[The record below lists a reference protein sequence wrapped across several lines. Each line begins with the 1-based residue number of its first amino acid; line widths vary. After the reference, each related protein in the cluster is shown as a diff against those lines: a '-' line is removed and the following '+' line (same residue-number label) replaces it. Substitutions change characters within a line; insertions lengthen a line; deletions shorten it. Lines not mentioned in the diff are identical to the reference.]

1 MSTRYR
7 LITTLLLTALLAG
20 GNARA
25 VVVRGNVYGGGNLA
39 DVKGNTNV
47 NIGITYD
54 EGEGKYVP
62 VAQGQDTTTINGN
75 VFGGGKGL
83 ADNFTCDKAM
93 VGVNNEGEGNL
104 NPGATDK
111 GTRVTIGNGK
121 VLGNVY
127 GGGEIG
133 RVEWNTIVTIGL
145 GDGVASGT
153 PTSAPD
159 IKGSVFGAGKGLDTH
174 GYSALV
180 RGNCTV
186 TVQGNAKIGQNL
198 YGGGEIA
205 TAGRYWVKGI
215 PYNTLGEGE
224 SEPSY
229 PESLAAG
236 MPYIQRS
243 GGVCRVTVS
252 GHAVIG
258 PATAT
263 SSAGHVYGAGK
274 GVEPNFIQGTS
285 QRYVKDQGMQA
296 FADEVAYKEFLQTLA
311 LVTNTIVT
319 IENDAKVK
327 GSVYGGSENGFVQ
340 TNTSVTVQGNS
351 EIGKTN
357 SYGNLF
363 GGGKGITTFSEAGK
377 VIGNTTLIISNGT
390 LHGSVYGG
398 GELGDVRGTTSITMN
413 NGSVAKNVY
422 GGGKGLDDNF
432 TCDKAMVGVNN
443 EGEGDLN
450 PGATNKGTNVSIT
463 NGTVY
468 GNVYGGGEIGRVE
481 WNTIVT
487 IGTGAG
493 VDNGE
498 PTSAPDIKGSVFGA
512 GKGVETHGYS
522 ALVRGNCTVTVQGNA
537 KIGNNVYGGG
547 EIATVGRYW
556 VKGIPHNVL
565 GEGESVPSYPESLAT
580 GMPYIQRSGGVC
592 NVTVG
597 GHAIIGP
604 ATATNDA
611 GHVYG
616 AGKGVIPNYTQGTSQ
631 RYVKDQGMQAFASE
645 AAYEEFL
652 QTLALVTN
660 TTVTINSNA
669 QVIGSVYGGSENGF
683 VQTNTGVNIQ
693 GSCVIGSN
701 GTTFGNIYGG
711 GKGLATFDEAGRVN
725 GNATLAISGG
735 TVYGSVF
742 GGGQLGAN
750 KGSVTVNVSGGQV
763 IKDVYGG
770 GALANTNIDD
780 NTTTQVNLTGGTMR
794 DVYGG
799 GLGQVGN
806 DPIEAKVYGNVTV
819 ELNNGVA
826 NDAKGAVVNRIFGAN
841 NLNGS
846 PQKNITVNIYKT
858 QNANEQR
865 ITNPIVG
872 QGDPEPT
879 AKVIGRYD
887 VQAVY
892 GGGNLAPY
900 IPLDASTS
908 STATTTV
915 LIDGCDMI
923 SINQV
928 YGGGNAASVP
938 ASNVI
943 VRGTFEIN
951 EVFGGGNG
959 NDAYVLDGLHYNN
972 PGANVG
978 YYGYTH
984 WDNATGDE
992 QDPFNPIDNTSSD
1005 TDTRGDATTKEARIA
1020 NYRYGSGVARTEIYA
1035 GKINSVF
1042 GGSNQKGNIS
1052 TTAISI
1058 YDEMIDDCRV
1068 DVNETYGGG
1077 KNAPMDGV
1085 IQMNLACVENLPTV
1099 YGGAKNADVNSDIVL
1114 NITNGTYTKVFGG
1127 NNQGGAVWG
1136 SITVNIK
1143 EEGCKPIVIGEL
1155 YGGGDRAPYSI
1166 YGYKTVNGVLTPLE
1180 AGDNEALQTP
1190 YKDPRINVISASK
1203 IGTIYGGGYLAKV
1216 VGSPHI
1222 NVNME
1227 QGKVRNV
1234 ASDYASGQDYT
1245 VHEIETITN
1254 PLDENDKTYNAILE
1268 IGKIG
1273 TIFGGGNQ
1281 ADVIGDTY
1289 VEIGTGTWHNG
1300 ANGEL
1305 VAISP
1310 ARNAANITGDVFGGG
1325 NGLANDVTSAKV
1337 TGNTNIFFANG
1348 TIAQSVYGGGNLAQ
1362 VSGNT
1367 YVNISGGTI
1376 GTSGQG
1382 GAVYGNVY
1390 GGGKGQETA
1399 SGVPFG
1405 LIAGNSNVLVSG
1417 SAAILHNIY
1426 GGGSFGSVGT
1436 YTYDAS
1442 DNITGY
1448 TSGGTALV
1456 YITGT
1461 PTIGTTGQ
1469 NDGMVFGSSRG
1480 NVGAP
1485 GTIHDRLAWVYD
1497 SKVIIGDTI
1506 NSSNPAIKGSIYGGG
1521 ENGHNYHDAYVHIHA
1536 GAIGIHD
1543 GTPADATRGNVY
1555 GGGCGTD
1562 KYDSDANDVID
1573 SYNPKAGIVL
1583 NNAWVNVT
1591 GGTILRD
1598 IYGAGAMG
1606 SVGTITNTYRHD
1618 ATKTETYA
1626 GTSTTYDGAFY
1637 NFGLSWPVEL
1647 VYPSENSQTYT
1658 GKTKVTVTGG
1668 TIGYD
1673 GSDNGDIYGAARGEA
1688 GDRYAMA
1695 GLANVRE
1702 TQVIIGTLGQA
1713 GPEIKGSVFGG
1724 SANGHVYE
1732 DTEVQINSGTIDHS
1746 VYGGGNGDGTYKSV
1760 LWTPDDNDP
1769 DDISSHSETA
1779 QPQDINSFTAGKVYG
1794 NTRVEINGGT
1804 IKRNVYGGG
1813 NLGSVGKGNYSG
1825 GTDDYSTAGYGEL
1838 PALDNG
1844 NETAL
1849 WTNALF
1855 MGSGK
1860 ATVIVNA
1867 GTIGESGVSFDDL
1880 PTGNVFGSSRGK
1892 AALDLGQ
1899 RYPRYKFVPD
1909 FYLGYTNETSVTIGD
1924 NESNNLPT
1932 IYGSVYGGGQDGH
1945 VRRDAKVTINKG
1957 TIHHDVFGAGS
1968 GIGTYTDIYDN
1979 NVEKCN
1985 STSGS
1990 VTCATQVDVI
2000 GGTINGN
2007 VYGGGA
2013 LASVGAPWAEQGLPN
2028 DQYDEH
2034 KTATQATASYS
2045 YTQVNIKGGSIV
2057 GNVFGAS
2064 RGPSSGLPAKV
2075 TTFLNSNQY
2084 DATKFATVLWAD
2096 VNVTGAATIS
2106 GSVYGGGEK
2115 GIVKHATEV
2124 NIGTTGQ
2131 DGVEYTGT
2139 ISKDVYGGGKEAIVG
2154 GNVTVNINSGT
2165 ITNDVY
2171 GGGALAN
2178 TNTNTH
2184 ETQIVDGN
2192 TVNISGAYNT
2202 ADEVAGVTTT
2212 VNFNGGTVRNIYGG
2226 GLGDNTSNPNI
2237 EAMVHGAVTVTVD
2250 GGVAQSV
2257 FGANNLCGAPQGT
2270 VTVNINGTDAPQS
2283 PATYAIGNVYGGGNI
2298 AAYGGSPVVN
2308 MAGGYVNRIFGGGK
2322 LADVAG
2328 NVTVTVTGG
2337 HVIDDLY
2344 GGGEL
2349 AHTNTGN
2356 WDFTNGTWLADKI
2369 DQSGATTYKTTVN
2382 LNGGILGDAFGG
2394 ALGESNNPAYVY
2406 GDVTVTVNGAALPPV
2421 YTTETVEQVSYTTL
2435 TSGRVFGG
2443 NNIAG
2448 TPKGNVKV
2456 HVISTGNAFSISKT
2470 PRTFIERAQI
2480 YLPDADTKRYD
2491 VGAVFGGG
2499 NEADYE
2505 PTGNQAPIVIV
2516 EGCDETVVESVYG
2529 GGNAAAVPETNVT
2542 IESAYFLEYV
2552 FGGGCGSGPY
2562 NKGAN
2567 VGYKTFPSYPFN
2579 SDKTSYIYGSG
2590 NTNVEIKGG
2599 YIDNSFGA
2607 SDTRGEL
2614 HGKPN
2619 VVISGTNSNVC
2630 DLVIGSAYGGG
2641 RKTPLDHDVNFEV
2654 RCQPNEI
2661 KNIFGGSEE
2670 ANIDGNVTLTLMGGK
2685 YESVFGGNKNSGTIT
2700 GNITVNIQET
2710 DEGCAPIEIDNLYGG
2725 SFYAPYSGKITIN
2738 LISFTH
2744 IGTVYGG
2751 SFGASATVTGNAQIN
2766 INQIKGSWAGKT
2778 YGSRSIPDKIGEI
2791 GTVFGGGN
2799 LGKLIGNTEINI
2811 GTVQT
2816 VQLPKLEKDA
2826 YNEYHRVKDG
2836 QGNDVME
2843 DHTVLGA
2850 YITGNVYGGGNEADV
2865 TGNTI
2870 INISAKYDE
2879 QDTKYIPVAEGTSNV
2894 IIVGNVFGGGK
2905 GIADSFKCQ
2914 KAMVGIE
2921 DENDG
2926 INDGT
2931 GKGTKIYMGNGT
2943 VQGSVYG
2950 GGEVGRV
2957 EWNTEVT
2964 IGFEPAQGQVTSAP
2978 VIEGWLFG
2986 AGKGVNT
2993 HGYSALVRGNATVTV
3008 QGNAKVGHSI
3018 YGGGEIAS
3026 IGKYNV
3032 ADAAY
3037 HALHPEVQVGMPYSL
3052 ANNGSGYCTVIV
3064 RGNAEIG
3071 PDGMQMKNSGGP
3083 DDTGHVFGAGKGV
3096 LPYEGYSSS
3105 EDPWRMIPSNE
3116 KEYYGA
3122 GREDD
3127 YLQFVESLALATQ
3140 TEVTV
3145 GGNAFVKGSVYG
3157 GSENGHVQH
3166 DTHVT
3171 IQDNC
3176 QIGQGEGITQRYTD
3190 YYGANAWPTDA
3201 TEITTSYAECAHW
3214 DYDETSGASYDK
3226 YAIYLNPADNKY
3238 YYDEEFEHY
3247 ADGGSYIAKDGHT
3260 FYGNVF
3266 GGGSGLVPYAPG
3278 KWHYAAGSVGGNST
3292 VDITGG
3298 HILTSVYGGNELTNV
3313 GTYMLDSKNRP
3324 LIPVSGGK
3332 CTINMVGGT
3341 LGVPRTPADSKL
3353 HPVTCYLF
3361 GAGKGDQR
3369 TGFNTWTNVVSTEV
3383 NITGNARIYGST
3395 FGGGE
3400 DGHVI
3405 RDANTTIGGSVTIG
3419 GNTYTYSNVI
3429 VGTTGQSYVDGNLFG
3444 GGRGFNGETQTA
3456 GTVGGNVTV
3465 EIKDGTFLGSIYGG
3479 GRLAS
3484 VGTQFTSPDD
3494 PDYGNFEED
3503 ETGENARTYGHVTVN
3518 ISGGT
3523 IGNDA
3528 NDYKDDA
3535 VDTKH
3540 GGNVFGGSM
3549 GRLTLQDGIT
3559 LNPIWPKLAQVKS
3572 STVNIYG
3579 NAVIKR
3585 NVYGG
3590 GEFGTVRD
3598 KAYVTIGGKKNS
3610 DPDAN
3615 GQVTVTDLGSP
3626 TIHRDV
3632 YGGGYGSEDRR
3643 HTIFTVKEPKPDVQ
3657 NPSTAEDYVDHTYA
3671 FMPMQFAG
3679 CVGQGTYINIVGGYI
3694 RKSVYGGGELA
3705 SVGIVDCTVEEVTTK
3720 PGEDKVVVAYE
3731 NGKWTVYKNIIR
3743 HYDDTKSFTL
3753 SWPHEFT
3760 ILPLYPGNTYVN
3772 ITGGRIGDKETASS
3786 NTTAGKYNTDN
3797 GDVYGGGKGIAGDYQ
3812 DYVACANV
3820 GDAQVYIDFSG
3831 DNNKTLSP
3839 TGYTTSGDCISGAVY
3854 GGGENGHVMGDTKV
3868 KLVDGLIGHALYGG
3882 GSGKGKFSKK
3892 LLKIG
3897 ADPDSQDDKDY
3908 YTREIYSIT
3917 AGKVFGNT
3925 EVEMLGGYV
3934 VRNVFGG
3941 GTYGSVGKGNYA
3953 GGADDYSENGY
3964 GETTSGKL
3972 WESTTVGD
3980 DAWHFLNS
3988 GICTVKIYGG
3998 TVGYIA
4004 PSNPTITNGLPYG
4017 NVFGGCRGEAA
4028 PNIVESPR
4036 YLYCPEFYLGYV
4048 NETRVII
4055 GLPTADQGAN
4065 YVPPVINGSVYGGGQ
4080 DGHVR
4085 RDASVIINN
4094 GTIGRLYNGDG
4105 TDLDNPEWLYTGNV
4119 FGAGSG
4125 ITKYK
4130 YNFNYDDDFDDQVTY
4145 NGRATKEQDYSTSAG
4160 SVTRFTKVV
4169 INDGTIYRNVYGGGS
4184 LASVGAPNLGQGYD
4198 EYRKGDTETGHGV
4211 GKQSLNEIIINGG
4224 QIGGTHSYDQNDN
4237 HIYGGYVYGASRGQ
4251 EGLAANY
4258 ATSLWT
4264 SVTINGGNIKA
4275 DAFGG
4280 GEVGAVKC
4288 GVDINMLDGM
4298 VEHSIYGGGAL
4309 ANTNTSNWDN
4319 ANDDWKAGMITT
4331 SGKLTTKYNTRMN
4344 ILGGTIGGEAY
4355 GGALGRLANSSQ
4367 TAVAAMVY
4375 GDITLNLNGLEKAD
4389 YDINPTLFEGKLDK
4403 VDNNTYRVKDP
4414 FDEDV
4419 TLRGA
4424 TVHKIYGANNL
4435 NGTPK
4440 GHVKVHV
4447 FATQHKDE
4455 SRKNIA
4461 VKYPKH
4467 PVQND
4472 KQHIDETLGDY
4483 LGRLSA
4489 VYTNETAPAGLVTAI
4504 SAAISAN
4511 GTYSTTESEAD
4522 KTALDNAIAAMNTEL
4537 GKLYDMEAVYGGGNL
4552 AEYVWG
4558 NGATIDKDE
4567 TDLVDAA
4574 RTEVIIEG
4582 CDYTSIKQVYG
4593 GGNAASTSGTFVEV
4607 RSTYEI
4613 DEVFGGGNGADNYYL
4628 IEGDN
4633 TMWYENPGANV
4644 GYHNYTYVD
4653 LNSGEGS
4660 QANPYKSVD
4669 KDDAMSADMRK
4680 AKYAYGSGIATTEIR
4695 GGTAHNVY
4703 GGSNKK
4709 GNISTTALSVYEEAD
4724 DECPIEI
4731 NETYGGGKDAAMDGE
4746 IELSLDCVKD
4756 MDMIFGGAKNADVYN
4771 NVTLNITNGHYGK
4784 VFGGNNTGGALY
4796 GTITVNIEEKGCVP
4810 IIIDELYGGGY
4821 LAPYSKFGYE
4831 KDANGNYIYYQVDEE
4846 NRYKKD
4852 NNGNYIIG
4860 NIDNGKLVPLE
4871 AKSQESQYEHDPETS
4886 NDLRLN
4892 IISATRI
4899 GTVYGGGYKAKVVA
4913 DPYVNINMQNGKQ
4926 QIYEKVIGEET
4937 KYVDVD
4943 YKVNHK
4949 TDYVPDPELTETYDD
4964 EGETKYRYFIPL
4976 DEGNIGTVFG
4986 GGFLADVAGDT
4997 HIDIGTGTWVTGWN
5011 NDGTPV
5017 YSTYSE
5023 GVRNDAVITG
5033 DVYGGG
5039 DNADVTGNTDIRI
5052 ANGHI
5057 YFNVYGG
5064 GKMGSV
5070 GTIIN
5075 DTTLTRHTDVES
5087 EFALSWPYEF
5097 VYKPNTGNTNIV
5109 ITGGRLGFTGKDNF
5123 EMVDG
5128 HWSYL
5133 STPSTDNLPEGA
5145 KRLDNGDVFGGGKGQ
5160 VGDRYMEAHIANVNN
5175 TTILID
5181 YDATPDVDTI
5191 EYNAGGTNINV
5202 IAGSVYGGAE
5212 DGHVYGNTSLTI
5224 GDGIIG
5230 HSAYGGGKG
5239 KGTYQAT
5246 VLKWK
5251 GLSDDDRKA
5260 RYYNSET
5267 VGGQTVYTTMKNI
5280 DDIDDQYKETVD
5292 VYSLTAGKVYGNSSI
5307 TMNGGHI
5314 LRNIYGGG
5322 NLGSV
5327 GKGNYAGGTDDYTSY
5342 APNGG
5347 YGEKL
5352 NSAIWTPGNEFM
5364 TSGNVQI
5371 TITDGT
5377 IGTVNG
5383 FKDDLPTGN
5392 VFGGCRGIPVP
5403 NVPFDLLPRYV
5414 YCPEFYLGYVNEATV
5429 TIGTNGSNQGPRL
5442 FGSVYGGG
5450 QDGHVRRETNV
5461 TVYSGEIG
5469 NAYTTDNRKLVGT
5482 LAANA
5487 TDDQIADHSDISSKQ
5502 WQHRGNVLGAG
5513 SGIGQYD
5520 SDGDKV
5526 DDTYSTAAGSVTHN
5540 TTVNIYG
5547 GTIHHNVYGGGSLAS
5562 VGPPYMGHSLN
5573 GQRVDPTMGTEGA
5586 CNGESTLSIV
5596 NIMGKVGDETS
5607 YANGYGGDV
5616 FGASRGADSNEK
5628 LHLESNKNYATSFY
5642 DKVSIKDG
5650 ANVLGDVF
5658 GGGQAGL
5665 VMKDTYVYMADFDG
5679 AQVSSAKIGHDLFG
5693 GGDEADVNGN
5703 TYVTIGG
5710 GHIMHNVYGGGN
5722 MGSVG
5727 TIDETQT
5734 DVHDK
5739 DAASDG
5745 ALYEFALS
5753 WPVKLVYKSGT
5764 GDTHVTMTGGR
5775 IGTSGDDNG
5784 DIFGAGKGNLDI
5796 DWASKGIDIEADNLD
5811 KDAVIN
5817 ILNEYRYEEQR
5828 IANVNNAYVTINFN
5842 SSLEHA
5848 QAMTIWDSDDQK
5860 EKPKIIIDAT
5870 YYTPKKTVIENEVE
5884 KEVDDYE
5891 HGYFTSFG
5899 QTNVITGSVYG
5910 GAENGHVIGNTDLH
5924 MVDGLVGHTL
5934 YGGGKGKGT
5943 YRGRL
5948 LNLESPGNIKNY
5960 AEDLYSITSGK
5971 VYGNTN
5977 VLMENGYVVRN
5988 VFGGG
5993 NLGSVGK
6000 GNYAGGIDDYSLI
6013 GYGERG
6019 ENDASK
6025 LWESDTDGDMAY
6037 MFMNSGKTRVEIRNG
6052 QIGFIL
6058 SSGTTKDIEK
6068 LSRKDDLPTGNVFG
6082 ACRGQASP
6090 NGNISPR
6097 YLYIPDFF
6105 LGYVN
6110 ETEVII
6116 GNLAGG
6122 PTILGSVYGGGQ
6134 DGHVRRSTSVTINQ
6148 AEIGIPFVAADNGI
6162 DYQTRLGKT
6171 DMTDLQWSGR
6181 GNVFGA
6187 GSGIG
6192 SYDIKDPSTGNPTG
6206 DIDYNYSSGS
6216 VTCETYVEINE
6227 LAQGKT
6233 IIHQNIYGG
6242 GSLASIGPP
6251 NTGQGF
6257 AELNTTTENY
6267 PDIKVEGVSKRA
6279 YLTHKSTST
6288 THIVINGGTIGDKAS
6303 YAANYGGNVFGASR
6317 GNLEGETKLNLG
6329 ENASRYAST
6338 IWTNVEAKN
6347 GHIFG
6352 NIFGGG
6358 EAGAVTKDTKVV
6370 IGGASN
6376 GSPVQTRNVRPQATQ
6391 AQPQQTQP
6399 ANVQTPT
6406 RNAATEAPQNRSVT
6420 TRQAAAQ

>member
-1 MSTRYR
+1 MNSRNKLT
-7 LITTLLLTALLAG
+7 ITLLLAAVLAG
-20 GNARA
+20 GNATA
-25 VVVRGNVYGGGNLA
+25 TGVVVKGSVYGGGNQADVLTDATVNISSGQVDGDVFGGGKGQTTVVTGNVTVNIGVYDNVQNEYVGTGSVGNVYGGSALGAVNATKEENGDLSATGSKTTSVNVNKGTVRGSVFGGGLGQTTPSDIAAQSFGSATVTVGAANDAAAPIIKGSVYGGSNANGVLLSDANVNIIRGTIGEITENEGVSTLSGGNVHGGGFGQPTLVQGNVTVNIGSKENDVLSGYATILGDVYGGSAKGNVNAYIDTDDANALKHFSTSQTRVNLYGATEVHDIYGGGLGDNTQDNEIAANVYGPVTVTVEGGKADNVFGCNNLYGAPQNAVTVNVTGTSEPVSPATYSIANVYGGGNLA
-39 DVKGNTNV
+39 NNTVSPTVNV
-47 NIGITYD
+47 S
-54 EGEGKYVP
+54 GKSYV
-62 VAQGQDTTTINGN
+62 NK
-75 VFGGGKGL
+75 VFGGGKEACIQSSAVNIGTDGTNSFIDQVFGGGDR
-83 ADNFTCDKAM
+83 ADLS
-93 VGVNNEGEGNL
+93 GN
-104 NPGATDK
+104 AVVSMTA
-111 GTRVTIGNGK
+111 GK
-121 VLGNVY
+121 VLTAVY
-127 GGGEIG
+127 GGCNAQGTVTG
-133 RVEWNTIVTIGL
+133 NTSVTLTGGTIGT
-145 GDGVASGT
+145 DQA
-153 PTSAPD
+153 
-159 IKGSVFGAGKGLDTH
+159 
-174 GYSALV
+174 
-180 RGNCTV
+180 
-186 TVQGNAKIGQNL
+186 NANVH
-198 YGGGEIA
+198 GGGF
-205 TAGRYWVKGI
+205 
-215 PYNTLGEGE
+215 
-224 SEPSY
+224 
-229 PESLAAG
+229 
-236 MPYIQRS
+236 
-243 GGVCRVTVS
+243 
-252 GHAVIG
+252 G
-258 PATAT
+258 PAT
-263 SSAGHVYGAGK
+263 
-274 GVEPNFIQGTS
+274 
-285 QRYVKDQGMQA
+285 YVKGNVAVQVGTIDQDPA
-296 FADEVAYKEFLQTLA
+296 T
-311 LVTNTIVT
+311 TVT
-319 IENDAKVK
+319 IWGD
-327 GSVYGGSENGFVQ
+327 VYGGSAQ
-340 TNTSVTVQGNS
+340 
-351 EIGKTN
+351 
-357 SYGNLF
+357 
-363 GGGKGITTFSEAGK
+363 
-377 VIGNTTLIISNGT
+377 
-390 LHGSVYGG
+390 
-398 GELGDVRGTTSITMN
+398 
-413 NGSVAKNVY
+413 
-422 GGGKGLDDNF
+422 
-432 TCDKAMVGVNN
+432 
-443 EGEGDLN
+443 
-450 PGATNKGTNVSIT
+450 
-463 NGTVY
+463 
-468 GNVYGGGEIGRVE
+468 
-481 WNTIVT
+481 
-487 IGTGAG
+487 
-493 VDNGE
+493 
-498 PTSAPDIKGSVFGA
+498 
-512 GKGVETHGYS
+512 
-522 ALVRGNCTVTVQGNA
+522 
-537 KIGNNVYGGG
+537 
-547 EIATVGRYW
+547 
-556 VKGIPHNVL
+556 
-565 GEGESVPSYPESLAT
+565 
-580 GMPYIQRSGGVC
+580 
-592 NVTVG
+592 
-597 GHAIIGP
+597 
-604 ATATNDA
+604 
-611 GHVYG
+611 GHVNAYPVDADADEDNRKYSTDKTTKVSLY
-616 AGKGVIPNYTQGTSQ
+616 AG
-631 RYVKDQGMQAFASE
+631 
-645 AAYEEFL
+645 
-652 QTLALVTN
+652 
-660 TTVTINSNA
+660 TINGDA
-669 QVIGSVYGGSENGF
+669 
-683 VQTNTGVNIQ
+683 
-693 GSCVIGSN
+693 
-701 GTTFGNIYGG
+701 
-711 GKGLATFDEAGRVN
+711 
-725 GNATLAISGG
+725 
-735 TVYGSVF
+735 
-742 GGGQLGAN
+742 
-750 KGSVTVNVSGGQV
+750 
-763 IKDVYGG
+763 
-770 GALANTNIDD
+770 
-780 NTTTQVNLTGGTMR
+780 
-794 DVYGG
+794 YGG
-799 GLGQVGN
+799 GLGTQTYPAYVGG
-806 DPIEAKVYGNVTV
+806 DILV
-819 ELNNGVA
+819 ELNGNSTQQVA
-826 NDAKGAVVNRIFGAN
+826 DDNKGAIVNRIFGAN
-841 NLNGS
+841 NLFGS
-846 PQKNITVNIYKT
+846 PKGDVTVNIYKT
-858 QNANEQR
+858 QNAAASR
-865 ITNPIVG
+865 ITNED
-872 QGDPEPT
+872 QSST
-879 AKVIGRYD
+879 AKVLGRYD

-900 IPLDASTS
+900 IPLNTSAS
-908 STATTTV
+908 STATTRV
-915 LIDGCDMI
+915 LIEGCDRI
-923 SINQV
+923 SIGQV

-959 NDAYVLDGLHYNN
+959 NDAYILDDKYYNN

-978 YYGYTH
+978 YRGYTH
-984 WDNATGDE
+984 WDPNTDGSE
-992 QDPFNPIDNTSSD
+992 QNPFNPIDNTSSD
-1005 TDTRGDATTKEARIA
+1005 PGGDASTKESRIA

-1035 GKINSVF
+1035 GKINSVY

-1058 YDEMIDDCRV
+1058 YEEMIDDCRV

-1085 IQMNLACVENLPTV
+1085 IQMNLDCVENLPTV

-1114 NITNGTYTKVFGG
+1114 NITNGTYTRVFGG

-1190 YKDPRINVISASK
+1190 YKNPRINVISASK

-1300 ANGEL
+1300 VNGEL

-1310 ARNAANITGDVFGGG
+1310 ARNAANITGDVYGGG
-1325 NGLANDVTSAKV
+1325 NGLTNDVTSAKV

-1461 PTIGTTGQ
+1461 PTIGSDGQ
-1469 NDGMVFGSSRG
+1469 NNGMIFGSSRG

-1536 GAIGIHD
+1536 GTIGIHD

-1562 KYDSDANDVID
+1562 KYDSDANDVVD

-1702 TQVIIGTLGQA
+1702 TQVIIGTPGQA

-1760 LWTPDDNDP
+1760 LRIPDTNDP
-1769 DDISSHSETA
+1769 DDLSIHSETA

-1813 NLGSVGKGNYSG
+1813 NLGSVGKGNYAG
-1825 GTDDYSTAGYGEL
+1825 GTDDYSTDGYGEL

-2064 RGPSSGLPAKV
+2064 RGPSSGLPANV

-2237 EAMVHGAVTVTVD
+2237 EAKVHGAVTVTVD

-2257 FGANNLCGAPQGT
+2257 FGANNLCGAPQST

-2308 MAGGYVNRIFGGGK
+2308 MVGGYVNRIFGGGK
-2322 LADVAG
+2322 LADVSG

-2456 HVISTGNAFSISKT
+2456 HVISTGSAYSISKT
-2470 PRTFIERAQI
+2470 PRTFIERAQV

-2579 SDKTSYIYGSG
+2579 NDKTSYIYGSG

-2725 SFYAPYSGKITIN
+2725 SFYAPYSGQITIN

-2843 DHTVLGA
+2843 DHPVLGA

-2978 VIEGWLFG
+2978 TVQGNLFG

-3008 QGNAKVGHSI
+3008 QGDAKIGHSV

-3026 IGKYNV
+3026 VGRYNV

-3037 HALHPEVQVGMPYSL
+3037 HTAHPEVEVGMPYSL
-3052 ANNGSGYCTVIV
+3052 ANSGSGYCTVIV

-3071 PDGMQMKNSGGP
+3071 PDGMQMTRNGGP
-3083 DDTGHVFGAGKGV
+3083 DDTGHVFGAGKGI
-3096 LPYEGYSSS
+3096 LPYEGYTSS
-3105 EDPWRMIPSNE
+3105 ETPWRMIPSNE
-3116 KEYYGA
+3116 KEYYGT
-3122 GREDD
+3122 GTEDA
-3127 YLQFVESLALATQ
+3127 YLLFIESLALATQ
-3140 TEVTV
+3140 TDVTI
-3145 GGNAFVKGSVYG
+3145 GGNAFIKGSVYG

-3176 QIGQGEGITQRYTD
+3176 QIGQGEGKNSRYTSEQWTNENPAD
-3190 YYGANAWPTDA
+3190 F
-3201 TEITTSYAECAHW
+3201 AECAHW
-3214 DYDETSGASYDK
+3214 DYDETSGATYDK
-3226 YAIYLNPADNKY
+3226 YAIYEYNGKY
-3238 YYDEEFEHY
+3238 YYDEQHTEY
-3247 ADGGSYIAKDGHT
+3247 ANGGSYIAKDGHT
-3260 FYGNVF
+3260 YYGNVF
-3266 GGGSGLVPYAPG
+3266 GGGSGLIPYAPG
-3278 KWHYAAGSVGGNST
+3278 KWHYAAGSVGGNCT
-3292 VDITGG
+3292 VDIIGG
-3298 HILTSVYGGNELTNV
+3298 HILTSVYGGNEMTNV
-3313 GTYMLDSKNRP
+3313 GTYRDDDKNRP

-3332 CTINMVGGT
+3332 CTVNMVGGT
-3341 LGVPRTPADSKL
+3341 LGVPRTVADSKA

-3369 TGFNTWTNVVSTEV
+3369 LPFNSWTNVINTEV
-3383 NITGNARIYGST
+3383 NITGTARIFGSS

-3405 RDANTTIGGSVTIG
+3405 SNAITNIGGSVTIG
-3419 GNTYTYSNVI
+3419 NTTYTYTNVVI
-3429 VGTTGQSYVDGNLFG
+3429 GTTGNSYVDGNVFG
-3444 GGRGFNGETQTA
+3444 GGRGFSGEAQTA
-3456 GTVGGNVTV
+3456 GSVGGNTTV
-3465 EIKDGTFLGSIYGG
+3465 NIMNGTMLGSIYGG

-3549 GRLTLQDGIT
+3549 GRLTLLDGT

-3643 HTIFTVKEPKPDVQ
+3643 HTVFTVKEPKPDVQ

-3705 SVGIVDCTVEEVTTK
+3705 SVGIVDCSVEEVTTK

-3820 GDAQVYIDFSG
+3820 GDAHVYIDFSG

-3839 TGYTTSGDCISGAVY
+3839 TDYTTSGDCISGAVY

-3882 GSGKGKFSKK
+3882 GSGKGKFSQK

-3897 ADPDSQDDKDY
+3897 ATEGSQYENDY
-3908 YTREIYSIT
+3908 YTKDIYSIT

-3925 EVEMLGGYV
+3925 EVEMRGGYV

-3953 GGADDYSENGY
+3953 GGADDYSESGY
-3964 GETTSGKL
+3964 GETTSGNL
-3972 WESTTVGD
+3972 WDNVSD
-3980 DAWHFLNS
+3980 NSKAFLSS

-4004 PSNPTITNGLPYG
+4004 PTNPTIKDGLPYG

-4130 YNFNYDDDFDDQVTY
+4130 YDFNYDDDFDDQVTY

-4160 SVTRFTKVV
+4160 SVTRFTSVT

-4198 EYRKGDTETGHGV
+4198 EYRKGDASHSAGM
-4211 GKQSLNEIIINGG
+4211 QSLNEVIINGG
-4224 QIGGTHSYDQNDN
+4224 QIGGTHSYDQDDN

-4251 EGLAANY
+4251 EGLPANY

-4275 DAFGG
+4275 DVFGG

-4288 GVDINMLDGM
+4288 GVDVNMLGGTI
-4298 VEHSIYGGGAL
+4298 EHSIYGGGAL
-4309 ANTNTSNWDN
+4309 ANTNTSNWNSTGGTDGKG
-4319 ANDDWKAGMITT
+4319 DWKDGMITT
-4331 SGKLTTKYNTRMN
+4331 SGKRVTKYDTRMN

-4389 YDINPTLFEGKLDK
+4389 YDINPTLFESRLDK

-4414 FDEDV
+4414 FDEAV

-4511 GTYSTTESEAD
+4511 GTYTTTESESD
-4522 KTALDNAIAAMNTEL
+4522 KTALDNAIASMNTEL

-4567 TDLVDAA
+4567 TDLVAAA

-4593 GGNAASTSGTFVEV
+4593 GGNAASTSGTFVEI

-4669 KDDAMSADMRK
+4669 KDDAISADMRK

-4821 LAPYSKFGYE
+4821 LAPYSKYGYE

-4871 AKSQESQYEHDPETS
+4871 ARSQESQYEHDPVTS

-4926 QIYEKVIGEET
+4926 QIYEKVIGEDT

-4943 YKVNHK
+4943 YKINHK

-4986 GGFLADVAGDT
+4986 GGYLADVAGNT
-4997 HIDIGTGTWVTGWN
+4997 HIEIGTGTWVTGWN
-5011 NDGTPV
+5011 NDGTPI

-5023 GVRNDAVITG
+5023 GVRNDAIITG

-5064 GKMGSV
+5064 GKLGSV

-5097 VYKPNTGNTNIV
+5097 VYKPNTGNTSITV
-5109 ITGGRLGFTGKDNF
+5109 TGGRLGFTGKDNF

-5133 STPSTDNLPEGA
+5133 STPSTDNLPAGA
-5145 KRLDNGDVFGGGKGQ
+5145 KRLDNGDIFGGGKGQ

-5181 YDATPDVDTI
+5181 YDATPDVDAI

-5230 HSAYGGGKG
+5230 HSVYGGGKG

-5292 VYSLTAGKVYGNSSI
+5292 IYSLTAGKVYGNSSI

-5392 VFGGCRGIPVP
+5392 VFGGCRGISVP

-5502 WQHRGNVLGAG
+5502 WLHRGNVLGAG

-5520 SDGDKV
+5520 SDGDKDV
-5526 DDTYSTAAGSVTHN
+5526 DTHSTAAGSVTHN

-5547 GTIHHNVYGGGSLAS
+5547 GTIYHNVYGGGSLAS

-5573 GQRVDPTMGTEGA
+5573 GVRVDPIMGTEGS
-5586 CNGESTLSIV
+5586 CNGWSTLSIV
-5596 NIMGKVGDETS
+5596 NIMGKVGDDES

-5727 TIDETQT
+5727 TIIET
-5734 DVHDK
+5734 VRHNK
-5739 DAASDG
+5739 APAADG
-5745 ALYEFALS
+5745 ALYDFAIS
-5753 WPVKLVYKSGT
+5753 WPVKLVYKPET

-5784 DIFGAGKGNLDI
+5784 DIFGAGKGNLGI
-5796 DWASKGIDIEADNLD
+5796 DWASKGIDIESNNLD
-5811 KDAVIN
+5811 PDAVFSVLDEN
-5817 ILNEYRYEEQR
+5817 FFDEQS
-5828 IANVNNAYVTINFN
+5828 IANVNNSYVTINFS
-5842 SSLEHA
+5842 SSLNQVQA
-5848 QAMTIWDSDDQK
+5848 QTIWDDDDQK

-5948 LNLESPGNIKNY
+5948 LNMESPGNFKNY

-5977 VLMENGYVVRN
+5977 VLMENGYVIRN

-6000 GNYAGGIDDYSLI
+6000 GNYAGGIDDYSLV

-6037 MFMNSGKTRVEIRNG
+6037 HFMNSGKTRVEIRNG

-6058 SSGTTKDIEK
+6058 SSGATKDIEK

-6116 GNLAGG
+6116 GNSAGG

-6148 AEIGIPFVAADNGI
+6148 AEIGIPYVAADNGI

-6192 SYDIKDPSTGNPTG
+6192 SYIVKDANTG
-6206 DIDYNYSSGS
+6206 DAIKSLVPDDKGNYPDSIDYNYSSGS
-6216 VTCETYVEINE
+6216 VTCNTYVEINE
-6227 LAQGKT
+6227 LVKDKT

-6257 AELNTTTENY
+6257 AELNTTTEDY
-6267 PDIKVEGVSKRA
+6267 PDIKNNDNTSKRA
-6279 YLTHKSTST
+6279 YLSHKSSST

-6303 YAANYGGNVFGASR
+6303 YAVGYGGNVFGASR
-6317 GNLEGETKLNLG
+6317 GNLDGKTKLNLG
-6329 ENASRYAST
+6329 NNASRYAST

-6358 EAGAVTKDTKVV
+6358 EAGAVIKDTKVV

-6406 RNAATEAPQNRSVT
+6406 RNAAVEAPQNRSVT

>member
-1 MSTRYR
+1 MNSRNKLT
-7 LITTLLLTALLAG
+7 ITLLLAAVLAG
-20 GNARA
+20 GNATA
-25 VVVRGNVYGGGNLA
+25 AGVVVRGSVYGGGNQADVQTDATVNISSGQVDGDVFGGGKGQTTVVTGDVTVNIGVLKDGNYVGSASVGDVYGGSALGAVNATKGENDVLSATGSKTTSVNVNMGTVRGSVFGGGLGDNTENNEIAAQSFGSATVTIGNAGDANAAPAIKGSVYGGSNANGVLLNDATVNVIRGTIGVKTENTLSGGNVHGGGFGQPTLVQGNVTVNIGSKVNDALSGYATILGDVYGGSAKGNVNAHNDGNSLTHFSTSQTRVNLYGATEVHDIYGGGLGDNTQDNEIAANVYGPVTVTVEGGKADNVFGCNNLYGAPQDDVTVNVTGTSAPESPATYSIANVYGGGNLA
-39 DVKGNTNV
+39 NNTVDPTV
-47 NIGITYD
+47 NISGNS
-54 EGEGKYVP
+54 YV
-62 VAQGQDTTTINGN
+62 NK
-75 VFGGGKGL
+75 VFGGGKEASIHTSAVNISTDGTNSFIDQVFGGGDR
-83 ADNFTCDKAM
+83 ADLSGDAVVSMTA
-93 VGVNNEGEGNL
+93 
-104 NPGATDK
+104 
-111 GTRVTIGNGK
+111 GK
-121 VLGNVY
+121 VLTAVY
-127 GGGEIG
+127 GGCNAQGTVTGNTSVTLTGGTIG
-133 RVEWNTIVTIGL
+133 TDQANANVHGGGFGSATYVKGNVAVQVGTIDQDPATTVTIW
-145 GDGVASGT
+145 GD
-153 PTSAPD
+153 
-159 IKGSVFGAGKGLDTH
+159 
-174 GYSALV
+174 
-180 RGNCTV
+180 
-186 TVQGNAKIGQNL
+186 
-198 YGGGEIA
+198 
-205 TAGRYWVKGI
+205 
-215 PYNTLGEGE
+215 
-224 SEPSY
+224 
-229 PESLAAG
+229 
-236 MPYIQRS
+236 
-243 GGVCRVTVS
+243 
-252 GHAVIG
+252 
-258 PATAT
+258 
-263 SSAGHVYGAGK
+263 
-274 GVEPNFIQGTS
+274 
-285 QRYVKDQGMQA
+285 
-296 FADEVAYKEFLQTLA
+296 
-311 LVTNTIVT
+311 
-319 IENDAKVK
+319 
-327 GSVYGGSENGFVQ
+327 VYGGSA
-340 TNTSVTVQGNS
+340 QGHVNAYPVAADPDEDNRKYS
-351 EIGKTN
+351 TDKTTKV
-357 SYGNLF
+357 SLY
-363 GGGKGITTFSEAGK
+363 AGK
-377 VIGNTTLIISNGT
+377 ING
-390 LHGSVYGG
+390 
-398 GELGDVRGTTSITMN
+398 
-413 NGSVAKNVY
+413 
-422 GGGKGLDDNF
+422 
-432 TCDKAMVGVNN
+432 
-443 EGEGDLN
+443 
-450 PGATNKGTNVSIT
+450 
-463 NGTVY
+463 
-468 GNVYGGGEIGRVE
+468 
-481 WNTIVT
+481 
-487 IGTGAG
+487 
-493 VDNGE
+493 
-498 PTSAPDIKGSVFGA
+498 
-512 GKGVETHGYS
+512 
-522 ALVRGNCTVTVQGNA
+522 
-537 KIGNNVYGGG
+537 
-547 EIATVGRYW
+547 
-556 VKGIPHNVL
+556 
-565 GEGESVPSYPESLAT
+565 
-580 GMPYIQRSGGVC
+580 
-592 NVTVG
+592 
-597 GHAIIGP
+597 
-604 ATATNDA
+604 DA
-611 GHVYG
+611 
-616 AGKGVIPNYTQGTSQ
+616 
-631 RYVKDQGMQAFASE
+631 
-645 AAYEEFL
+645 
-652 QTLALVTN
+652 
-660 TTVTINSNA
+660 
-669 QVIGSVYGGSENGF
+669 
-683 VQTNTGVNIQ
+683 
-693 GSCVIGSN
+693 
-701 GTTFGNIYGG
+701 
-711 GKGLATFDEAGRVN
+711 
-725 GNATLAISGG
+725 
-735 TVYGSVF
+735 
-742 GGGQLGAN
+742 
-750 KGSVTVNVSGGQV
+750 
-763 IKDVYGG
+763 
-770 GALANTNIDD
+770 
-780 NTTTQVNLTGGTMR
+780 
-794 DVYGG
+794 YGG
-799 GLGQVGN
+799 GLGTQTYPAYVGG
-806 DPIEAKVYGNVTV
+806 DILV
-819 ELNNGVA
+819 ELNGNSNQQVA
-826 NDAKGAVVNRIFGAN
+826 DDEKGAIVNRIFGAN
-841 NLNGS
+841 NLFGS
-846 PQKNITVNIYKT
+846 PKGNVTVNIYKT
-858 QNANEQR
+858 QNASATR
-865 ITNPIVG
+865 ITNTE
-872 QGDPEPT
+872 QYST
-879 AKVIGRYD
+879 AKRTGQFD

-900 IPLDASTS
+900 IPLNTSAS
-908 STATTTV
+908 STATTKV
-915 LIDGCDMI
+915 VIEGCDRI

-959 NDAYVLDGLHYNN
+959 NDAYTLDGKHYNN

-978 YYGYTH
+978 YKGYTH
-984 WDNATGDE
+984 WDPDTDGSVE
-992 QDPFNPIDNTSSD
+992 HPFDPIDNT
-1005 TDTRGDATTKEARIA
+1005 TQEQGGDATTKESRIA
-1020 NYRYGSGVARTEIYA
+1020 NYRYGSGVAQTEIYA
-1035 GKINSVF
+1035 GKVNAVY

-1052 TTAISI
+1052 ATAISI
-1058 YDEMIDDCRV
+1058 YDEMIDGCRI
-1068 DVNETYGGG
+1068 DVAETYGGG

-1136 SITVNIK
+1136 SITVNIQ
-1143 EEGCKPIVIGEL
+1143 EEGCKPIIIGEL

-1166 YGYKTVNGVLTPLE
+1166 YGYKTVQGVLTPLE
-1180 AGDNEALQTP
+1180 AGDNDALQTP

-1227 QGKVRNV
+1227 QGKVLNV
-1234 ASDYASGQDYT
+1234 ANDYASGQDYT
-1245 VHEIETITN
+1245 VHEIVQDAQDAN
-1254 PLDENDKTYNAILE
+1254 KYNAILE

-1325 NGLANDVTSAKV
+1325 NGLTNDVTSAKV
-1337 TGNTNIFFANG
+1337 TGNTNIYFANG

-1376 GTSGQG
+1376 GTNNQG
-1382 GAVYGNVY
+1382 GATYGNVY

-1399 SGVPFG
+1399 NGVPFG
-1405 LIAGNSNVLVSG
+1405 LITGNTNVLVSG
-1417 SAAILHNIY
+1417 SANILHNIY

-1436 YTYDAS
+1436 YTYDGS
-1442 DNITGY
+1442 GNITAY
-1448 TSGGTALV
+1448 TSGGTAIV

-1469 NDGMVFGSSRG
+1469 ENGMIFGSSRG

-1485 GTIHDRLAWVYD
+1485 DAIHDRLAWVYD

-1506 NSSNPAIKGSIYGGG
+1506 NSSAPVIKGSIYGGG
-1521 ENGHNYHDAYVHIHA
+1521 ENGHNYHDAYVRIHA
-1536 GAIGIHD
+1536 GTIGIHD
-1543 GTPADATRGNVY
+1543 GTSADATRGNVY

-1562 KYDSDANDVID
+1562 MYDSDANGVED

-1647 VYPSENSQTYT
+1647 VYPSTEGENSHTYT

-1668 TIGYD
+1668 TIGYEGNGD
-1673 GSDNGDIYGAARGEA
+1673 SYGGDIYGAARGEA

-1702 TQVIIGTLGQA
+1702 TEVIIGTLGQA
-1713 GPEIKGSVFGG
+1713 GPDIKGSVFGG

-1732 DTEVQINSGTIDHS
+1732 DTKVQINSGTIDHS
-1746 VYGGGNGDGTYKSV
+1746 VFGGGNGDGTYESV
-1760 LWTPDDNDP
+1760 LWIPDTNDP
-1769 DDISSHSETA
+1769 DDLSIHSVTA

-1804 IKRNVYGGG
+1804 VKRNVYGGG

-1825 GTDDYSTAGYGEL
+1825 GTDDYSTTGYGEL

-1849 WTNALF
+1849 WTNTLF

-1867 GTIGESGVSFDDL
+1867 GTIGESGVSFEGL

-1924 NESNNLPT
+1924 TESNNAPT

-1945 VRRDAKVTINKG
+1945 VRRDTKVTINKG
-1957 TIHHDVFGAGS
+1957 TIHNDVFGAGS
-1968 GIGTYTDIYDN
+1968 GIGLYTDEYDSN
-1979 NVEKCN
+1979 TLKCN

-2013 LASVGAPWAEQGLPN
+2013 LASVGAPWAGQGLPN

-2064 RGPSSGLPAKV
+2064 RGPSAGLPANV
-2075 TTFLNSNQY
+2075 TTFLNSNKY
-2084 DATKFATVLWAD
+2084 DPTKFATVLWAD

-2139 ISKDVYGGGKEAIVG
+2139 ISNDVYGGGKEAIVG
-2154 GNVTVNINSGT
+2154 GNVTVNMNSGT
-2165 ITNDVY
+2165 VTHDVY

-2192 TVNISGAYNT
+2192 TVNTSGAYNT
-2202 ADEVAGVTTT
+2202 AQEVAGVTTA
-2212 VNFNGGTVRNIYGG
+2212 VNFNGGTVRAIYGG
-2226 GLGDNTSNPNI
+2226 GLGDNASNPNI
-2237 EAMVHGAVTVTVD
+2237 AAMVHGAVTVTVE
-2250 GGVAQSV
+2250 GGKADNV

-2270 VTVNINGTDAPQS
+2270 VTVNINGTDTPVS
-2283 PATYAIGNVYGGGNI
+2283 PDTYAIGNVYGGGNI

-2322 LADVAG
+2322 LANVTG

-2356 WDFTNGTWLADKI
+2356 WDFTNGTWLADKV

-2382 LNGGILGDAFGG
+2382 LNGGVLGDAFGG
-2394 ALGESNNPAYVY
+2394 ALGESNHPAYVY
-2406 GDVTVTVNGAALPPV
+2406 GDVTVNVNGAALPPV
-2421 YTTETVEQVSYTTL
+2421 YTTETVQQVEYTTL

-2456 HVISTGNAFSISKT
+2456 HVISTGSAYSISKT
-2470 PRTFIERAQI
+2470 PRTFIERAQV

-2491 VGAVFGGG
+2491 IGAVFGGG

-2516 EGCDETVVESVYG
+2516 EGCDATVIESVYG

-2614 HGKPN
+2614 HGIPN

-2725 SFYAPYSGKITIN
+2725 SFYAPYEGQITVN

-2744 IGTVYGG
+2744 IGNVYGG
-2751 SFGASATVTGNAQIN
+2751 SFGASATVTGDPIIN
-2766 INQIKGSWAGKT
+2766 ISQIKGSWAGKT
-2778 YGSRSIPDKIGEI
+2778 YGTGASARSIPNRIGDI
-2791 GTVFGGGN
+2791 GTVYGGGN
-2799 LGKLIGNTEINI
+2799 LGKVIGNTEINI
-2811 GTVQT
+2811 GTIAT
-2816 VQLPKLEKDA
+2816 VQLPQLQ
-2826 YNEYHRVKDG
+2826 YNENDGEYYRVTDG
-2836 QGNDVME
+2836 QGNEVMV
-2843 DHTVLGA
+2843 DHTVEGA
-2850 YITGNVYGGGNEADV
+2850 YITGNVYGGGNQADV
-2865 TGNTI
+2865 TGNTV
-2870 INISAKYDE
+2870 INIAAKYDA
-2879 QDTKYIPVAEGTSNV
+2879 QNSKYIPLAEGTSHVV
-2894 IIVGNVFGGGK
+2894 IEGDVFGGGK

-2921 DENDG
+2921 DENNG
-2926 INDGT
+2926 TNDGT

-2978 VIEGWLFG
+2978 TVQGNLFG

-3008 QGNAKVGHSI
+3008 QGDAKIGHSV

-3032 ADAAY
+3032 ADAEY
-3037 HALHPEVQVGMPYSL
+3037 HTAHPEVEEGMPYSL
-3052 ANNGSGYCTVIV
+3052 ANSGSGYCTVIV

-3071 PDGMQMKNSGGP
+3071 PDGMQMKKNGGP
-3083 DDTGHVFGAGKGV
+3083 DDTGHVFGGGKGV
-3096 LPYEGYSSS
+3096 LPYEGYTSS
-3105 EDPWRMIPSNE
+3105 ETPWRMIPSNE
-3116 KEYYGA
+3116 KEYYGT
-3122 GREDD
+3122 GTEDS
-3127 YLQFVESLALATQ
+3127 YLLFIESLALATH
-3140 TEVTV
+3140 TEVTI

-3201 TEITTSYAECAHW
+3201 TAITTSYAECAHW
-3214 DYDETSGASYDK
+3214 DYDETSAASYDK
-3226 YAIYLNPADNKY
+3226 YAIYEYNGKY
-3238 YYDEEFEHY
+3238 YYDEQHTQY
-3247 ADGGSYIAKDGHT
+3247 ANGGSHIAKDGHSY
-3260 FYGNVF
+3260 YGNVF
-3266 GGGSGLVPYAPG
+3266 GGGSGLIPYAPG

-3298 HILTSVYGGNELTNV
+3298 HILTSVYGGNEMTNV
-3313 GTYMLDSKNRP
+3313 GTYRDDAQNRP

-3332 CTINMVGGT
+3332 CTVNMVGGT
-3341 LGVPRTPADSKL
+3341 LGVPRTVEDSKA

-3369 TGFNTWTNVVSTEV
+3369 LPFNTWTNVINTEV
-3383 NITGNARIYGST
+3383 NISGTARIYGSS

-3405 RDANTTIGGSVTIG
+3405 LDAVTNIGGSVTIG
-3419 GNTYTYSNVI
+3419 NTTYTYSNVVI
-3429 VGTTGQSYVDGNLFG
+3429 GTTGNSYVDGNVFG
-3444 GGRGFNGETQTA
+3444 GGRGFSGEAQTA
-3456 GTVGGNVTV
+3456 GTVGGNATV
-3465 EIKDGTFLGSIYGG
+3465 NIMNGTMLGSIYGG

-3503 ETGENARTYGHVTVN
+3503 ETGQNARTYGHVTVN

-3528 NDYKDDA
+3528 NDYKLDN

-3549 GRLTLQDGIT
+3549 GRLTLLNGT
-3559 LNPIWPKLAQVKS
+3559 LNPIWPKMAQVKS

-3615 GQVTVTDLGSP
+3615 GKVTVTDLGTP

-3632 YGGGYGSEDRR
+3632 YGGGFGSDIM
-3643 HTIFTVKEPKPDVQ
+3643 TYTVFTVKEPDSNDP
-3657 NPSTAEDYVDHTYA
+3657 THFVDHTYA
-3671 FMPMQFAG
+3671 FTPMQFAG
-3679 CVGQGTYINIVGGYI
+3679 CVGQGTYVNIVGGYV
-3694 RKSVYGGGELA
+3694 RKSIYGGGELA
-3705 SVGIVDCTVEEVTTK
+3705 SVGIVDCTVEEVTTE
-3720 PGEDKVVVAYE
+3720 PGKDKVVVAQGG
-3731 NGKWTVYKNIIR
+3731 GKWTVYKNIIR
-3743 HYDDTKSFTL
+3743 HWDETDGFTL

-3760 ILPLYPGNTYVN
+3760 ILSLYPGNTYVN
-3772 ITGGRIGDKETASS
+3772 ITGGRIGDKETGTD

-3820 GDAQVYIDFSG
+3820 GDAHVYIDFSG
-3831 DNNKTLSP
+3831 DNQKTLSP

-3868 KLVDGLIGHALYGG
+3868 TLVDGLIGHALYAG

-3897 ADPDSQDDKDY
+3897 ATKGSQDENDY
-3908 YTREIYSIT
+3908 YTRDIYSIT

-3941 GTYGSVGKGNYA
+3941 GTLGSVGKGNYA
-3953 GGADDYSENGY
+3953 GGTDDYSTGGY
-3964 GETTSGKL
+3964 GETLKGKL
-3972 WESTTVGD
+3972 WESTTTGD
-3980 DAWHFLNS
+3980 DAWQFLHS

-3998 TVGYIA
+3998 IVGYID
-4004 PSNPTITNGLPYG
+4004 PSNPTIKDGLPYG

-4094 GTIGRLYNGDG
+4094 GTIGRAYNGDG

-4125 ITKYK
+4125 ISK
-4130 YNFNYDDDFDDQVTY
+4130 YNYDFNYDNDFDDQVTY

-4224 QIGGTHSYDQNDN
+4224 QIGGANCYDQNDN

-4251 EGLAANY
+4251 EGLPANY

-4264 SVTINGGNIKA
+4264 SVTINNGDIKA
-4275 DAFGG
+4275 DVYGG
-4280 GEVGAVKC
+4280 GEVGSVKD
-4288 GVDINMLDGM
+4288 GVDINMLGGTIR
-4298 VEHSIYGGGAL
+4298 HSIYGGGAL
-4309 ANTNTSNWDN
+4309 ANTNTSNWNSTGGTDGKG
-4319 ANDDWKAGMITT
+4319 DWKDGMITT
-4331 SGKLTTKYNTRMN
+4331 SGKRVTTYNTRMN

-4355 GGALGRLANSSQ
+4355 GGALGRLANGTEGQPGYIS
-4367 TAVAAMVY
+4367 AVPAMVY
-4375 GDITLNLNGLEKAD
+4375 GDIILNLNGLEKAD
-4389 YDINPTLFEGKLDK
+4389 YDFNPTLFEGKFDQIG
-4403 VDNNTYRVKDP
+4403 NTYRVKDP
-4414 FDEDV
+4414 HDENV

-4424 TVHKIYGANNL
+4424 TVHKIFGANNL

-4440 GHVKVHV
+4440 GHIKVHV

-4455 SRKNIA
+4455 SIKNIA
-4461 VKYPKH
+4461 VKYPEH

-4472 KQHIDETLGDY
+4472 KAHIDETLTQY
-4483 LGRLSA
+4483 LGR
-4489 VYTNETAPAGLVTAI
+4489 VYTAYHEKVPAAVETAI

-4511 GTYSTTESEAD
+4511 SAYEAD
-4522 KTALDNAIAAMNTEL
+4522 KTDDTKKTALDNAIAAMNTEL
-4537 GKLYDMEAVYGGGNL
+4537 NKLYDMEAVYGGGNL

-4558 NGATIDKDE
+4558 NGAKIDKDA
-4567 TDLVDAA
+4567 TDLVAAA

-4593 GGNAASTSGTFVEV
+4593 GGNAASTSGTYVAIN
-4607 RSTYEI
+4607 SSYEI
-4613 DEVFGGGNGADNYYL
+4613 DEVFGGGNGADDYYL
-4628 IEGDN
+4628 MVGDQKV
-4633 TMWYENPGANV
+4633 WYDNPGANV
-4644 GYHNYTYVD
+4644 GYHNYTQLED
-4653 LNSGEGS
+4653 PQTGDGS
-4660 QANPYKSVD
+4660 QANPYKSVE
-4669 KDDAMSADMRK
+4669 KNNALSADDRK
-4680 AKYAYGSGIATTEIR
+4680 TYYGYGSGIATTDIR
-4695 GGTAHNVY
+4695 GGTIHNVY

-4746 IELSLDCVKD
+4746 IELSLDCVKE

-4821 LAPYSKFGYE
+4821 LAPYSKYGYL
-4831 KDANGNYIYYQVDEE
+4831 KDNSGNYIYYQVDEE
-4846 NRYKKD
+4846 NQYKKD

-4871 AKSQESQYEHDPETS
+4871 AKSNESQYAHDPQTS
-4886 NDLRLN
+4886 NDMRIN

-4899 GTVYGGGYKAKVVA
+4899 GTIYGGGYKAKVVA
-4913 DPYVNINMQNGKQ
+4913 DPYVNVNMQAGKQ
-4926 QIYEKVIGEET
+4926 QVYPIEGD

-4943 YKVNHK
+4943 YKINHK
-4949 TDYVPDPELTETYDD
+4949 DDYEPDPTLDETYTDD
-4964 EGETKYRYFIPL
+4964 EGQEKTKHFIAL
-4976 DEGNIGTVFG
+4976 DLGNIGSIYG
-4986 GGFLADVAGDT
+4986 GGYLADVAGDT
-4997 HIDIGTGTWVTGWN
+4997 HIEIGTGTWIKEWN
-5011 NDGTPV
+5011 NGAAVTE
-5017 YSTYSE
+5017 SIN
-5023 GVRNDAVITG
+5023 RHDAVITG
-5033 DVYGGG
+5033 NVFGGGDYADISGNTNITVGNTNITSAQQNLMIERNIYGGG
-5039 DNADVTGNTDIRI
+5039 N
-5052 ANGHI
+5052 
-5057 YFNVYGG
+5057 
-5064 GKMGSV
+5064 MGSV
-5070 GTIIN
+5070 GTI
-5075 DTTLTRHTDVES
+5075 TSQAKHESLTDG
-5087 EFALSWPYEF
+5087 FGMSWPYEF
-5097 VYKPNTGNTNIV
+5097 TYAANTGKTTININ
-5109 ITGGRLGFTGKDNF
+5109 GGRIGLSGKDWFGLYETDSNGDF
-5123 EMVDG
+5123 IMEQLKDANGDPVVDEHNDPVMVKI
-5128 HWSYL
+5128 
-5133 STPSTDNLPEGA
+5133 P
-5145 KRLDNGDVFGGGKGQ
+5145 KREDNGDVYGGSRGRLETGQ
-5160 VGDRYMEAHIANVNN
+5160 LEDIDVFRYDEALKANVR
-5175 TTILID
+5175 TTE
-5181 YDATPDVDTI
+5181 V
-5191 EYNAGGTNINV
+5191 NINLPTPQASDIEILTSQDWDTEKSKYKDKYSLKIADGKFG
-5202 IAGSVYGGAE
+5202 IAGSVYGGGE
-5212 DGHVYGNTSLTI
+5212 DGHVYENTAVTI
-5224 GDGIIG
+5224 NGGYVG
-5230 HSAYGGGKG
+5230 HSVYGGGKG
-5239 KGTYQAT
+5239 KGTFSGK
-5246 VLKWK
+5246 LK
-5251 GLSDDDRKA
+5251 
-5260 RYYNSET
+5260 YNTGTEYET
-5267 VGGQTVYTTMKNI
+5267 
-5280 DDIDDQYKETVD
+5280 DI
-5292 VYSLTAGKVYGNSSI
+5292 YSWTSGKVYGNTNV
-5307 TMNGGHI
+5307 TMNDGYVI
-5314 LRNIYGGG
+5314 RNIYGGG

-5327 GKGNYAGGTDDYTSY
+5327 GKGNYAGGTDDYSY
-5342 APNGG
+5342 YNNGAISG
-5347 YGEKL
+5347 YGETL
-5352 NSAIWTPGNEFM
+5352 NGALWDSVSVNSKAFLS
-5364 TSGNVQI
+5364 SGKASV
-5371 TITDGT
+5371 TING
-5377 IGTVNG
+5377 GTVG
-5383 FKDDLPTGN
+5383 FILANDTKLIHLDQTVGTADEDYSTLADKVCSKDDLPTGN
-5392 VFGGCRGIPVP
+5392 VFGGARGQTAPDVG
-5403 NVPFDLLPRYV
+5403 NLSPRYK
-5414 YCPEFYLGYVNEATV
+5414 YAPDFFLGYVNQTQVVIGNASNAT
-5429 TIGTNGSNQGPRL
+5429 GPRIY
-5442 FGSVYGGG
+5442 GSVYGGG
-5450 QDGHVRRETNV
+5450 QDGHVRRDSRVEINK
-5461 TVYSGEIG
+5461 GEIG
-5469 NAYTTDNRKLVGT
+5469 LAYNDANRVLVGT
-5482 LAANA
+5482 LAKDA
-5487 TDDQIADHSDISSKQ
+5487 TDADKAIHSDSIHMH
-5502 WQHRGNVLGAG
+5502 WLNRGNVYGSG
-5513 SGIGQYD
+5513 SGIGKYD
-5520 SDGDKV
+5520 FDINGDGENEKGYG
-5526 DDTYSTAAGSVTHN
+5526 TSSGSVTRF
-5540 TTVNIYG
+5540 TTVIVNNTMDGTVGTPAANGNIIYR
-5547 GTIHHNVYGGGSLAS
+5547 NVYGGGSLAS
-5562 VGPPYMGHSLN
+5562 VGPP
-5573 GQRVDPTMGTEGA
+5573 RIPPARPDDPLERNDQEASTRGKQ
-5586 CNGESTLSIV
+5586 TLSQVSIAGV
-5596 NIMGKVGDETS
+5596 IGLKDGYNL
-5607 YANGYGGDV
+5607 GYGGNV
-5616 FGASRGADSNEK
+5616 YGASRGDATVDSK
-5628 LHLESNKNYATSFY
+5628 SYATDIFT
-5642 DKVSIKDG
+5642 KVTVKNG
-5650 ANVLGDVF
+5650 ADIAGNVF
-5658 GGGQAGL
+5658 GGGEVGL
-5665 VMKDTYVYMADFDG
+5665 VKNDARVAVQGGIFNQADRTQMAR
-5679 AQVSSAKIGHDLFG
+5679 IGYDLFG
-5693 GGDEADVNGN
+5693 GGDEADVLGN
-5703 TYVTIGG
+5703 TYVEITG
-5710 GHIMHNVYGGGN
+5710 GHIMHNVYGGGK
-5722 MGSVG
+5722 MGSIG
-5727 TIDETQT
+5727 TIDETLT
-5734 DVHDK
+5734 DRHD
-5739 DAASDG
+5739 AAPASDG

-5753 WPVKLVYKSGT
+5753 WPVKMVYKSGT

-5784 DIFGAGKGNLDI
+5784 DLFGGGKGSLGI
-5796 DWASKGIDIEADNLD
+5796 DWVTKNIDIEGNSPD
-5811 KDAVIN
+5811 KNAVIN
-5817 ILNEYRYEEQR
+5817 ALNEYRYQEQS
-5828 IANVNNAYVTINFN
+5828 IANVNNTYVTVNLSN
-5842 SSLEHA
+5842 SSLANA
-5848 QAMTIWDSDDQK
+5848 QAMTLWDTDDLK
-5860 EKPKIIIDAT
+5860 EKPKLVIDAT
-5870 YYTPKKTVIENEVE
+5870 YSVPTKTVTEIVDNVEVQ
-5884 KEVDDYE
+5884 KQVNDYE
-5891 HGYFTSFG
+5891 HGTFTGFG
-5899 QTNVITGSVYG
+5899 ETECITGSVYG
-5910 GAENGHVIGNTDLH
+5910 GAENGHVIGSTDLRL
-5924 MVDGLVGHTL
+5924 VNGVVGHSL

-5948 LNLESPGNIKNY
+5948 LDLTHEGDLKPY
-5960 AEDLYSITSGK
+5960 AEDLYSLTAGK

-5977 VLMENGYVVRN
+5977 VIMSNGYVVRS

-6000 GNYAGGIDDYSLI
+6000 GNYAGGTDDYSLI
-6013 GYGERG
+6013 GYGELPG
-6019 ENDASK
+6019 ADEA
-6025 LWESDTDGDMAY
+6025 LWEGASGTMAY
-6037 MFMNSGKTRVEIRNG
+6037 EFMHSGKTHIEVLGG
-6052 QIGFIL
+6052 QVGYIL
-6058 SSGTTKDIEK
+6058 SSGATKDIEK

-6090 NGNISPR
+6090 NGNVSPR

-6116 GNLAGG
+6116 GDANGG
-6122 PTILGSVYGGGQ
+6122 PKILGSVYGGGQ

-6148 AEIGIPFVAADNGI
+6148 AEIGIPFVAAQGGT

-6171 DMTDLQWSGR
+6171 DMTDLQWRGR

-6192 SYDIKDPSTGNPTG
+6192 SYDIKDTSTGEPTG

-6267 PDIKVEGVSKRA
+6267 PDIKVDGVSKRA

-6303 YAANYGGNVFGASR
+6303 YAVNYGGNVFGASR
-6317 GNLEGETKLNLG
+6317 GNLEGETKLDLG

-6352 NIFGGG
+6352 NVFGGG
-6358 EAGAVTKDTKVV
+6358 ESGSVTKDSKVV

-6376 GSPVQTRNVRPQATQ
+6376 GSPVQIRNTRPQATQ
-6391 AQPQQTQP
+6391 AEPQTQP
-6399 ANVQTPT
+6399 ANVQSPT

>member
-1 MSTRYR
+1 M
-7 LITTLLLTALLAG
+7 TLLLAAVLAG

-25 VVVRGNVYGGGNLA
+25 VVVRGSVFGGGNQADVKVNTTVNISAGQIEGNVYGGGNLGDVGTIDKTDDTNYNYTWTGNDA
-39 DVKGNTNV
+39 DNGTIVSGLCTVTISGGTIGRIADDAVNDEDHGNVFGAGKGEASTFWCEKAMVYETRVTVSAGTVKRNVYGGGRIGRVENNTEVTIGSGAGSQQGNDAPIIGNNVFGAGAGAVTHGYSALVRGNSTVTIQGNAKVANSVYGGGELATVGKYNIAKTAEEATAHGVKIGMPYETVSGGVSTVNILGYAKIGPDESGHVFGAGKGVDPTNDTYTYDAAGETQKSSRPKRMTLKPSSLDGYIYDNTDNNRVIWEYFNDQTAYYDFLETLALVSETHVTVKGNSTVKGSVYGGSESGFVQRNTDVKIQESCIVNTTGSGQNINDGNIFGGGKGLAIFSEAGKVKGNTVITISGGTMNGSVYGGGELGDVRGTTSITMSNGSVAKNV
-47 NIGITYD
+47 Y
-54 EGEGKYVP
+54 
-62 VAQGQDTTTINGN
+62 
-75 VFGGGKGL
+75 GGGKGL

-93 VGVNNEGEGNL
+93 VGVNNEGEG
-104 NPGATDK
+104 
-111 GTRVTIGNGK
+111 
-121 VLGNVY
+121 
-127 GGGEIG
+127 
-133 RVEWNTIVTIGL
+133 
-145 GDGVASGT
+145 
-153 PTSAPD
+153 
-159 IKGSVFGAGKGLDTH
+159 
-174 GYSALV
+174 
-180 RGNCTV
+180 
-186 TVQGNAKIGQNL
+186 
-198 YGGGEIA
+198 
-205 TAGRYWVKGI
+205 
-215 PYNTLGEGE
+215 
-224 SEPSY
+224 
-229 PESLAAG
+229 
-236 MPYIQRS
+236 
-243 GGVCRVTVS
+243 
-252 GHAVIG
+252 
-258 PATAT
+258 
-263 SSAGHVYGAGK
+263 
-274 GVEPNFIQGTS
+274 
-285 QRYVKDQGMQA
+285 
-296 FADEVAYKEFLQTLA
+296 
-311 LVTNTIVT
+311 
-319 IENDAKVK
+319 
-327 GSVYGGSENGFVQ
+327 
-340 TNTSVTVQGNS
+340 
-351 EIGKTN
+351 
-357 SYGNLF
+357 
-363 GGGKGITTFSEAGK
+363 
-377 VIGNTTLIISNGT
+377 
-390 LHGSVYGG
+390 
-398 GELGDVRGTTSITMN
+398 
-413 NGSVAKNVY
+413 
-422 GGGKGLDDNF
+422 
-432 TCDKAMVGVNN
+432 
-443 EGEGDLN
+443 DLN
-450 PGATNKGTNVSIT
+450 PSATNKGTNVSIT

-487 IGTGAG
+487 IGSGAG
-493 VDNGE
+493 VNNGDA
-498 PTSAPDIKGSVFGA
+498 APDIKGSVFGA

-701 GTTFGNIYGG
+701 ETTFGNIYGG

-735 TVYGSVF
+735 TVYGSIF

-959 NDAYVLDGLHYNN
+959 NDAYILDEKYYNN

-978 YYGYTH
+978 YRGYTH
-984 WDNATGDE
+984 WDPNTTGTA
-992 QDPFNPIDNTSSD
+992 QDPYNPIDNT
-1005 TDTRGDATTKEARIA
+1005 TQEQGGDASTKEARIA
-1020 NYRYGSGVARTEIYA
+1020 NYRYGSGVAQTEIYA
-1035 GKINSVF
+1035 GKINSVY

-1068 DVNETYGGG
+1068 DVAETYGGG

-1085 IQMNLACVENLPTV
+1085 IQMNLDCVENLPTV

-1227 QGKVRNV
+1227 QGKVLNV

-1254 PLDENDKTYNAILE
+1254 PLNENDETYNAILE

-1399 SGVPFG
+1399 NGVPFG

-1469 NDGMVFGSSRG
+1469 ENGMVFGSSRG

-1485 GTIHDRLAWVYD
+1485 DAIHDRLAWVYD

-1521 ENGHNYHDAYVHIHA
+1521 ENGHNYHDAYVRIHA
-1536 GAIGIHD
+1536 GTIGIHD
-1543 GTPADATRGNVY
+1543 GSSADATRGNVY

-1562 KYDSDANDVID
+1562 KYDSDANDVVD

-1591 GGTILRD
+1591 GGNILRN

-1702 TQVIIGTLGQA
+1702 TQVIIGTPGQA

-1746 VYGGGNGDGTYKSV
+1746 VFGGGNGDGTYKSV
-1760 LWTPDDNDP
+1760 LWIPDTDDP
-1769 DDISSHSETA
+1769 DDLSIHSETA

-1804 IKRNVYGGG
+1804 VKRNVYGGG
-1813 NLGSVGKGNYSG
+1813 NLGSVGKGNYAG
-1825 GTDDYSTAGYGEL
+1825 GTDDYSTTGYGEL

-1849 WTNALF
+1849 WTNTLF

-2013 LASVGAPWAEQGLPN
+2013 LASVGAPWAGQGLPN

-2064 RGPSSGLPAKV
+2064 RGPSSGLPANV

-2084 DATKFATVLWAD
+2084 DTTKFATVLWAD
-2096 VNVTGAATIS
+2096 VNVTGAATIN

-2115 GIVKHATEV
+2115 GIVKHATNV

-2131 DGVEYTGT
+2131 DGVAFTGT
-2139 ISKDVYGGGKEAIVG
+2139 ISNDVYGGGKEAIVG
-2154 GNVTVNINSGT
+2154 GNVTVNMNSGT
-2165 ITNDVY
+2165 VTHDVY

-2184 ETQIVDGN
+2184 ETMIVDAK
-2192 TVNISGAYNT
+2192 TVNTSGAYNT
-2202 ADEVAGVTTT
+2202 ADEVAGVTTA
-2212 VNFNGGTVRNIYGG
+2212 VNFNGGTVRAIYGG

-2237 EAMVHGAVTVTVD
+2237 EAKVHGAVTVTVD

-2257 FGANNLCGAPQGT
+2257 FGANNLCGAPQST

-2421 YTTETVEQVSYTTL
+2421 YTTETVEQVEYTTL

-2456 HVISTGNAFSISKT
+2456 HVISTGSAYSISKT

-2619 VVISGTNSNVC
+2619 VVISGTNSNAC

-2725 SFYAPYSGKITIN
+2725 SFYAPYSGQITIN

-2766 INQIKGSWAGKT
+2766 INQIKGSWAGET

-2816 VQLPKLEKDA
+2816 VQLPKLEKDTDD
-2826 YNEYHRVKDG
+2826 NEYHRVKDG

-2865 TGNTI
+2865 TGNTL

-2978 VIEGWLFG
+2978 TVQGNLFG

-2993 HGYSALVRGNATVTV
+2993 HGYSALVRGNASVTV

-3032 ADAAY
+3032 ADDAY

-3071 PDGMQMKNSGGP
+3071 PDGMQMKKNGGP
-3083 DDTGHVFGAGKGV
+3083 DDTGHVFGAGKGI
-3096 LPYEGYSSS
+3096 LPYEGVTGN
-3105 EDPWRMIPSNE
+3105 PKRMIPGNTWQTYTE
-3116 KEYYGA
+3116 ND
-3122 GREDD
+3122 EDD
-3127 YLQFVESLALATQ
+3127 YLLFVESLALATQ
-3140 TEVTV
+3140 AEVII
-3145 GGNAFVKGSVYG
+3145 GGNAFIKGSVYG

-3166 DTHVT
+3166 DTHVI

-3176 QIGQGEGITQRYTD
+3176 QIGQGEGITERYTD
-3190 YYGANAWPTDA
+3190 HYGEWPTNTTGI
-3201 TEITTSYAECAHW
+3201 TESYAECAHW
-3214 DYDETSGASYDK
+3214 DYDETSGSTYDP
-3226 YAIYLNPADNKY
+3226 YAIYEYDGKY
-3238 YYDEEFEHY
+3238 YYDAQHQLY
-3247 ADGGSYIAKDGHT
+3247 ANGGSIVAKDGHT

-3266 GGGSGLVPYAPG
+3266 GGGSGLIPYAPG
-3278 KWHYAAGSVGGNST
+3278 KWHYASGSVGGNST

-3369 TGFNTWTNVVSTEV
+3369 AGFNTWTNVVSTEV

-3419 GNTYTYSNVI
+3419 GTTYNYSEVI
-3429 VGTTGQSYVDGNLFG
+3429 VGTTGKSYVDGNLFG
-3444 GGRGFNGETQTA
+3444 GGRGFNGEAQTA

-3465 EIKDGTFLGSIYGG
+3465 EIKNGTFLGSVYGG

-3494 PDYGNFEED
+3494 PDYGNFDED
-3503 ETGENARTYGHVTVN
+3503 ETGENAQTYGHVTLT

-3523 IGNDA
+3523 IGN
-3528 NDYKDDA
+3528 NDGDSIS
-3535 VDTKH
+3535 
-3540 GGNVFGGSM
+3540 GNVYGGSM
-3549 GRLTLQDGIT
+3549 GRLTLLDGT
-3559 LNPIWPKLAQVKS
+3559 LNPIWPKLAQVK
-3572 STVNIYG
+3572 TAAVNIYG
-3579 NAVIKR
+3579 NPVIKR
-3585 NVYGG
+3585 SVYGG
-3590 GEFGTVRD
+3590 SEFGTVRD
-3598 KAYVTIGGKKNS
+3598 KAYVTIGGYKTS
-3610 DPDAN
+3610 DADEN
-3615 GQVTVTDLGSP
+3615 GNYTVTPVASDNLV
-3626 TIHRDV
+3626 INRDV
-3632 YGGGYGSEDRR
+3632 YGGGKGSPNR
-3643 HTIFTVKEPKPDVQ
+3643 TYTVFTVKEPKPGVE
-3657 NPSTAEDYVDHTYA
+3657 NPSSDSDYNDATYA
-3671 FMPMQFAG
+3671 FTPMQFAG
-3679 CVGQGTYINIVGGYI
+3679 CVGQNAYITIVDGYI

-3705 SVGIVDCTVEEVTTK
+3705 TVGVLDCTVETV
-3720 PGEDKVVVAYE
+3720 
-3731 NGKWTVYKNIIR
+3731 NGQPDDDRIIVDQDNNTYYIYKNMRR
-3743 HYDDTKSFTL
+3743 HSGATDFAI
-3753 SWPHEFT
+3753 SWPYEFNN
-3760 ILPLYPGNTYVN
+3760 IPAYPGDTYIK
-3772 ITGGRIGDKETASS
+3772 ITGGRIGTTSS
-3786 NTTAGKYNTDN
+3786 DDYGTDN
-3797 GDVYGGGKGIAGDYQ
+3797 GDVYGGGKGIAGDYK
-3812 DYVACANV
+3812 DYVFCANV
-3820 GDAQVYIDFSG
+3820 GTTHINIDYSQDAA
-3831 DNNKTLSP
+3831 KTLSP
-3839 TGYTTSGDCISGAVY
+3839 TNYMSGGDCIAGAVY
-3854 GGGENGHVMGDTKV
+3854 GGGENGHVMHDTKV
-3868 KLVDGLIGHALYGG
+3868 TLVDGLIGHALYGG

-3892 LLKIG
+3892 LLKID
-3897 ADPDSQDDKDY
+3897 ADPASHDDKDY

-3925 EVEMLGGYV
+3925 DVEMRGGYV
-3934 VRNVFGG
+3934 IRNVFGG
-3941 GTYGSVGKGNYA
+3941 GTLGSVGKGNYA
-3953 GGADDYSENGY
+3953 GGADDYSESGY
-3964 GETTSGKL
+3964 GEITAGNL
-3972 WESTTVGD
+3972 WDSVSVNSQAFLST
-3980 DAWHFLNS
+3980 
-3988 GICTVKIYGG
+3988 GISTVKIYGG
-3998 TVGYIA
+3998 TVGYIDYN
-4004 PSNPTITNGLPYG
+4004 NPDNYIKDGLPYG
-4017 NVFGGCRGEAA
+4017 NVFGGCRGESA

-4125 ITKYK
+4125 ISKYK
-4130 YNFNYDDDFDDQVTY
+4130 YDFNYDNDFDDQVTY

-4160 SVTRFTKVV
+4160 SVTRYTKVI
-4169 INDGTIYRNVYGGGS
+4169 INGGTIRHNVYGGGS

-4224 QIGGTHSYDQNDN
+4224 QIGGTHSYDQDDN

-4251 EGLAANY
+4251 EGLPANF

-4264 SVTINGGNIKA
+4264 SVTINGGNIVA
-4275 DAFGG
+4275 DVFGG

-4288 GVDINMLDGM
+4288 GVDVNMLGGTI
-4298 VEHSIYGGGAL
+4298 EHSIYGGGAL

-4331 SGKLTTKYNTRMN
+4331 SGKRVTKYNTRMN
-4344 ILGGTIGGEAY
+4344 ILGGVIGGEAY

-4414 FDEDV
+4414 FDEAV

-4511 GTYSTTESEAD
+4511 GTYSTTESESD
-4522 KTALDNAIAAMNTEL
+4522 KTALDNAIASMNTEL

-4558 NGATIDKDE
+4558 NGATIDKDA
-4567 TDLVDAA
+4567 TNLVEAA

-4582 CDYTSIKQVYG
+4582 CDYTSIKQIYG
-4593 GGNAASTSGTFVEV
+4593 GGNAASTSGTFVEI

-4644 GYHNYTYVD
+4644 GYHNYTYAD

-4660 QANPYKSVD
+4660 QTNPYKSVD
-4669 KDDAMSADMRK
+4669 NDDAMSADMRK
-4680 AKYAYGSGIATTEIR
+4680 ANYAYGSGIATTEIR

-4871 AKSQESQYEHDPETS
+4871 AKSQQSQYEHDPETS
-4886 NDLRLN
+4886 KDLRIN

-4949 TDYVPDPELTETYDD
+4949 TDYVPDQELTETYDD

-4997 HIDIGTGTWVTGWN
+4997 HIEIGTGTWVTGWN

-5023 GVRNDAVITG
+5023 GVRNKAVITG
-5033 DVYGGG
+5033 DVFGGG
-5039 DNADVTGNTDIRI
+5039 DNADVTGNTNIHI

-5070 GTIIN
+5070 GTI
-5075 DTTLTRHTDVES
+5075 TSETKHTNVDS

-5097 VYKPNTGNTNIV
+5097 VYKTGTGNTNITV
-5109 ITGGRLGFTGKDNF
+5109 TGGRLGFTGKDNF
-5123 EMVDG
+5123 ELVDG
-5128 HWSYL
+5128 YWRYH
-5133 STPSTDNLPEGA
+5133 STEKLDPVPAGI
-5145 KRLDNGDVFGGGKGQ
+5145 KRLDNGDIYGGGQGQ
-5160 VGDRYMEAHIANVNN
+5160 VADRYDEAHIANVNN
-5175 TTILID
+5175 TTIIID
-5181 YDATPDVDTI
+5181 SRVTPDIDEIV
-5191 EYNAGGTNINV
+5191 YNTSGTNIDA

-5212 DGHVYGNTSLTI
+5212 DGHVIGNTSLTI
-5224 GDGIIG
+5224 RGGIIG
-5230 HSAYGGGKG
+5230 HSVYGGGKG
-5239 KGTYQAT
+5239 KGTYEAT
-5246 VLKWK
+5246 ILKWK
-5251 GLSDDDRKA
+5251 GLSDDQRKA
-5260 RYYNSET
+5260 KYFNSQVIE
-5267 VGGQTVYTTMKNI
+5267 GKTVYTMKDLSEI
-5280 DDIDDQYKETVD
+5280 DAADKEDVDIN
-5292 VYSLTAGKVYGNSSI
+5292 SLTAGKVYGNATISM
-5307 TMNGGHI
+5307 TGGRI

-5322 NLGSV
+5322 NLGSL
-5327 GKGNYAGGTDDYTSY
+5327 GKGNYAGGTDDYTRY

-5347 YGEKL
+5347 YGEKI
-5352 NSAIWTPGNEFM
+5352 NSELWTPLGAFM
-5364 TSGNVQI
+5364 TSGKA
-5371 TITDGT
+5371 TITVTGGT

-5392 VFGGCRGIPVP
+5392 IFGGCRGISVP
-5403 NVPFDLLPRYV
+5403 NVPIDLLPRYV

-5429 TIGTNGSNQGPRL
+5429 TVGTENQSNDNAGQNGYAPRIY
-5442 FGSVYGGG
+5442 GSVYGGG
-5450 QDGHVRRETNV
+5450 QDGHVRRETKV

-5469 NAYTTDNRKLVGT
+5469 NAYTTENRKAVGT
-5482 LAANA
+5482 LANNA
-5487 TDDQIADHSDISSKQ
+5487 TDEQIADHSDISNTQ
-5502 WQHRGNVLGAG
+5502 WLHRGNVMGAG
-5513 SGIGQYD
+5513 SGIGKYD
-5520 SDGDKV
+5520 SNGDKTE
-5526 DDTYSTAAGSVTHN
+5526 DTHSTAAGSVTHN

-5547 GTIHHNVYGGGSLAS
+5547 GIIYHNVYGGGSLAS
-5562 VGPPYMGHSLN
+5562 VGPPYMGHTEN
-5573 GQRVDPTMGTEGA
+5573 GVRKDPDKGNKDA
-5586 CNGESTLSIV
+5586 CDGLSTLSIV

-5607 YANGYGGDV
+5607 FANGYGGDV
-5616 FGASRGADSNEK
+5616 FGASRGADAEER
-5628 LHLESNKNYATSFY
+5628 LHLEENKTYATSFY
-5642 DKVSIKDG
+5642 DTVSIKTG
-5650 ANVLGDVF
+5650 AYVLGNVF
-5658 GGGQAGL
+5658 GGGEAGL
-5665 VMKDTYVYMADFDG
+5665 VLKDAGVYVEG
-5679 AQVSSAKIGHDLFG
+5679 AHVSSTKIGHDLFG

-5703 TYVTIGG
+5703 TFVTISG

-5727 TIDETQT
+5727 TIERKV
-5734 DVHDK
+5734 VHNTK
-5739 DAASDG
+5739 SPASDG
-5745 ALYEFALS
+5745 ALYDFGLS
-5753 WPVKLVYKSGT
+5753 WPVELVYKSGT

-5784 DIFGAGKGNLDI
+5784 DIFGASKGKIGI
-5796 DWASKGIDIEADNLD
+5796 DWAGKNIDLAGTSNTALVIGTM
-5811 KDAVIN
+5811 DA
-5817 ILNEYRYEEQR
+5817 YRYEEAEL
-5828 IANVNNAYVTINFN
+5828 ANVNNTYIKVNFASPAN
-5842 SSLEHA
+5842 LNTVARA
-5848 QAMTIWDSDDQK
+5848 QKIWDVDDQ
-5860 EKPKIIIDAT
+5860 EIKPKVIIDAT
-5870 YYTPKKTVIENEVE
+5870 YEG
-5884 KEVDDYE
+5884 VDQAG
-5891 HGYFTSFG
+5891 HFTAFG
-5899 QTNVITGSVYG
+5899 ETNVITGSVYG
-5910 GAENGHVIGNTDLH
+5910 GSEDGHVIGNTE
-5924 MVDGLVGHTL
+5924 VIITDGIIGHAI

-5943 YRGRL
+5943 YQGRL
-5948 LNLESPGNIKNY
+5948 YNLKNHGELNGYVDDI
-5960 AEDLYSITSGK
+5960 YSLTAGK
-5971 VYGNTN
+5971 VYGNTHII
-5977 VLMENGYVVRN
+5977 MENGYVIRN

-5993 NLGSVGK
+5993 NLGSIGK
-6000 GNYAGGIDDYSLI
+6000 GNYAGGQDDYSTI
-6013 GYGERG
+6013 GYGERA
-6019 ENDASK
+6019 ESDESK
-6025 LWESDTDGDMAY
+6025 LWEKTNDGDMADN
-6037 MFMNSGKTRVEIRNG
+6037 FINSGKTLVEIRGG
-6052 QIGFIL
+6052 QIGAIL
-6058 SSGTTKDIEK
+6058 TNGTTADIEK
-6068 LSRKDDLPTGNVFG
+6068 VARKDGLPTGNVFG

-6090 NGNISPR
+6090 NGNVSPR

-6110 ETEVII
+6110 ETSVII
-6116 GNLAGG
+6116 GTDTKQ
-6122 PTILGSVYGGGQ
+6122 PKILGSVYGGGQ
-6134 DGHVRRSTSVTINQ
+6134 DGHVRRNTNVVINQ
-6148 AEIGIPFVAADNGI
+6148 GEIGITYSTQNI
-6162 DYQTRLGKT
+6162 NQLGKSDLT
-6171 DMTDLQWSGR
+6171 NLQWKDR

-6187 GSGIG
+6187 GSGVG
-6192 SYDIKDPSTGNPTG
+6192 SYTVRDANTGLVIKSLVADDKGNYP
-6206 DIDYNYSSGS
+6206 DSIDYNYSSGS
-6216 VTCETYVEINE
+6216 VTCETNVEINE

-6242 GSLASIGPP
+6242 GSLASVGPP

-6257 AELNTTTENY
+6257 AEFNTTEPYNRT
-6267 PDIKVEGVSKRA
+6267 PAS
-6279 YLTHKSTST
+6279 HKSTTSSNVT
-6288 THIVINGGTIGDKAS
+6288 INGGTIGDKAS

-6352 NIFGGG
+6352 NVFGGG
-6358 EAGAVTKDTKVV
+6358 ESGSVTKDSKVV
-6370 IGGASN
+6370 IGGASS
-6376 GSPVQTRNVRPQATQ
+6376 GSPVQSRNARPQATQ
-6391 AQPQQTQP
+6391 AEPQTQP
-6399 ANVQTPT
+6399 ASVQSPT

>member
-1 MSTRYR
+1 MKHIRYMNSR
-7 LITTLLLTALLAG
+7 NKLTITLLLASVLAG
-20 GNARA
+20 GNATA
-25 VVVRGNVYGGGNLA
+25 TGVVVKGSVYGGGNQADVQTDATVNISNGEVQGDVFGGGKGQQTVVTGDVTVNIGVLKEGNYVGTGSVGNVYGGSALGAVNATKGENDVLSATGSKTTSVNVNKGTVRGSVFGGGLGQTTPSDIAAQSFGSATVTVGAANDAAAPIIKGSVYGGSNANGVLLSDATVNIIRGIIGEITENQGVSTLSGGNVHGGGFGQPTLVQGNVTVNIGSKENDVLSGYATIKGDVYGGSAKGNVNAINDGNSLTHYSTSQTRVNLYGATEVHDIYGGGLGDLSTLGEGHSNIAANVYGPVTVTVEGGKADNVFGCNNLYGAPQDAVTVNVTGTSVPESPATYSIANVYGGGNLA
-39 DVKGNTNV
+39 NNTVSPTVNV
-47 NIGITYD
+47 SDNS
-54 EGEGKYVP
+54 YV
-62 VAQGQDTTTINGN
+62 NK
-75 VFGGGKGL
+75 VFGGGKEASIQSSAVNIGTDGTNSFIDRVFGGGDR
-83 ADNFTCDKAM
+83 ADLS
-93 VGVNNEGEGNL
+93 GN
-104 NPGATDK
+104 AVVSMTA
-111 GTRVTIGNGK
+111 GK
-121 VLGNVY
+121 VLTAVY
-127 GGGEIG
+127 GGCNEQGTVTG
-133 RVEWNTIVTIGL
+133 NTSVTLTGGTIGT
-145 GDGVASGT
+145 DQA
-153 PTSAPD
+153 
-159 IKGSVFGAGKGLDTH
+159 
-174 GYSALV
+174 
-180 RGNCTV
+180 
-186 TVQGNAKIGQNL
+186 NANVH
-198 YGGGEIA
+198 GGGF
-205 TAGRYWVKGI
+205 
-215 PYNTLGEGE
+215 
-224 SEPSY
+224 
-229 PESLAAG
+229 
-236 MPYIQRS
+236 
-243 GGVCRVTVS
+243 
-252 GHAVIG
+252 G
-258 PATAT
+258 PAT
-263 SSAGHVYGAGK
+263 
-274 GVEPNFIQGTS
+274 
-285 QRYVKDQGMQA
+285 YVKGNVAVQVGTIDQDPA
-296 FADEVAYKEFLQTLA
+296 T
-311 LVTNTIVT
+311 TVT
-319 IENDAKVK
+319 IWGD
-327 GSVYGGSENGFVQ
+327 VYGGSAQ
-340 TNTSVTVQGNS
+340 
-351 EIGKTN
+351 
-357 SYGNLF
+357 
-363 GGGKGITTFSEAGK
+363 
-377 VIGNTTLIISNGT
+377 
-390 LHGSVYGG
+390 
-398 GELGDVRGTTSITMN
+398 
-413 NGSVAKNVY
+413 
-422 GGGKGLDDNF
+422 
-432 TCDKAMVGVNN
+432 
-443 EGEGDLN
+443 
-450 PGATNKGTNVSIT
+450 
-463 NGTVY
+463 
-468 GNVYGGGEIGRVE
+468 
-481 WNTIVT
+481 
-487 IGTGAG
+487 
-493 VDNGE
+493 
-498 PTSAPDIKGSVFGA
+498 
-512 GKGVETHGYS
+512 
-522 ALVRGNCTVTVQGNA
+522 
-537 KIGNNVYGGG
+537 
-547 EIATVGRYW
+547 
-556 VKGIPHNVL
+556 
-565 GEGESVPSYPESLAT
+565 
-580 GMPYIQRSGGVC
+580 
-592 NVTVG
+592 
-597 GHAIIGP
+597 
-604 ATATNDA
+604 
-611 GHVYG
+611 GHVNAYPVDADADEDNRKYSTDKTTKVSLY
-616 AGKGVIPNYTQGTSQ
+616 AG
-631 RYVKDQGMQAFASE
+631 
-645 AAYEEFL
+645 
-652 QTLALVTN
+652 
-660 TTVTINSNA
+660 TINGDA
-669 QVIGSVYGGSENGF
+669 
-683 VQTNTGVNIQ
+683 
-693 GSCVIGSN
+693 
-701 GTTFGNIYGG
+701 
-711 GKGLATFDEAGRVN
+711 
-725 GNATLAISGG
+725 
-735 TVYGSVF
+735 
-742 GGGQLGAN
+742 
-750 KGSVTVNVSGGQV
+750 
-763 IKDVYGG
+763 
-770 GALANTNIDD
+770 
-780 NTTTQVNLTGGTMR
+780 
-794 DVYGG
+794 YGG
-799 GLGQVGN
+799 GLGTQTYPAYVGG
-806 DPIEAKVYGNVTV
+806 DILV
-819 ELNNGVA
+819 ELNGNSTQQVA
-826 NDAKGAVVNRIFGAN
+826 DEEKGAIVNRIFGAN
-841 NLNGS
+841 NLFGS
-846 PQKNITVNIYKT
+846 PKGNVTVNIYKT
-858 QNANEQR
+858 QNAAATR
-865 ITNPIVG
+865 ITNTEQIS
-872 QGDPEPT
+872 T
-879 AKVIGRYD
+879 AKEIGRFD

-900 IPLDASTS
+900 IPLNTSAS
-908 STATTTV
+908 STATTKV
-915 LIDGCDMI
+915 VIEGCDRI

-959 NDAYVLDGLHYNN
+959 NDAYTLDGKYYNN

-978 YYGYTH
+978 YKGYTH
-984 WDNATGDE
+984 WDPNTTGTAL
-992 QDPFNPIDNTSSD
+992 DPYNPIDNT
-1005 TDTRGDATTKEARIA
+1005 TQEQGGDASTKESRIA
-1020 NYRYGSGVARTEIYA
+1020 NYRYGSGVAQTEIYA
-1035 GKINSVF
+1035 GKINSVY

-1068 DVNETYGGG
+1068 DVAETYGGG

-1085 IQMNLACVENLPTV
+1085 IQMNLDCVENLPTV

-1114 NITNGTYTKVFGG
+1114 NITNGTYTRVFGG
-1127 NNQGGAVWG
+1127 NNLGGAIWG

-1143 EEGCKPIVIGEL
+1143 EEGCKPIIIGEL
-1155 YGGGDRAPYSI
+1155 YGGGDQAPYSI
-1166 YGYKTVNGVLTPLE
+1166 YGYKKEGNVLTPLK
-1180 AGDNEALQTP
+1180 AGDNGALQVP
-1190 YKDPRINVISASK
+1190 YNDPRLNVISASK
-1203 IGTIYGGGYLAKV
+1203 IGTIYGGGYLATV

-1227 QGKVRNV
+1227 QGKVLNV
-1234 ASDYASGQDYT
+1234 ARDYASGQDYT

-1376 GTSGQG
+1376 GTNGQG

-1469 NDGMVFGSSRG
+1469 DNGMVFGSSRG

-1485 GTIHDRLAWVYD
+1485 DAIHDRLAWVYD

-1521 ENGHNYHDAYVHIHA
+1521 ENGHNYHDAYVRIHA
-1536 GAIGIHD
+1536 GMIGIHD
-1543 GTPADATRGNVY
+1543 GTAADATRGNVY

-1562 KYDSDANDVID
+1562 KYDSDANGVEDT
-1573 SYNPKAGIVL
+1573 YNPKAGIVL

-1591 GGTILRD
+1591 GGTIMRD

-1626 GTSTTYDGAFY
+1626 GTGTTYDGAFY

-1702 TQVIIGTLGQA
+1702 TEVTIGTLNQA

-1732 DTEVQINSGTIDHS
+1732 DTKVQINSGTIDHS
-1746 VYGGGNGDGTYKSV
+1746 VFGGGNGDGTYKSV
-1760 LWTPDDNDP
+1760 LWIPDTNDP
-1769 DDISSHSETA
+1769 DDLSIHSETA

-1813 NLGSVGKGNYSG
+1813 NLGSVGKGNYAG
-1825 GTDDYSTAGYGEL
+1825 GTDDYSTDGYGEL

-1867 GTIGESGVSFDDL
+1867 GTIGESGVSFEGL

-1968 GIGTYTDIYDN
+1968 GIGLYTDEYDSN
-1979 NVEKCN
+1979 TQKCN

-2013 LASVGAPWAEQGLPN
+2013 LASVGAPWAGQGLPN

-2034 KTATQATASYS
+2034 KTATQTTASYS

-2064 RGPSSGLPAKV
+2064 RGPSAGLPANV
-2075 TTFLNSNQY
+2075 TTFLNSNNY

-2096 VNVTGAATIS
+2096 VNVTGAATIN

-2131 DGVEYTGT
+2131 DGVAFTGT
-2139 ISKDVYGGGKEAIVG
+2139 ISNDVYGGGKEAIVG
-2154 GNVTVNINSGT
+2154 GNVTVNMNSGT
-2165 ITNDVY
+2165 VTHDVY

-2184 ETQIVDGN
+2184 ETQVVDGN
-2192 TVNISGAYNT
+2192 TVNTSGAYNT
-2202 ADEVAGVTTT
+2202 ADEVAGVTTA
-2212 VNFNGGTVRNIYGG
+2212 VNFNGGTVRAIYGG

-2237 EAMVHGAVTVTVD
+2237 AAMVHGAVTVTVE
-2250 GGVAQSV
+2250 GGVAQNV

-2270 VTVNINGTDAPQS
+2270 VTVNINGTDTPQS

-2382 LNGGILGDAFGG
+2382 LNGGVLGDAFGG
-2394 ALGESNNPAYVY
+2394 ALGAANDPAYVY

-2456 HVISTGNAFSISKT
+2456 HVISTGSAYSISKT

-2516 EGCDETVVESVYG
+2516 EGCDATVVESVYG

-2670 ANIDGNVTLTLMGGK
+2670 ADIDGDVTLTLMGGK

-2725 SFYAPYSGKITIN
+2725 SFYAPYSGHITIN

-2811 GTVQT
+2811 GTVQS
-2816 VQLPKLEKDA
+2816 VQLPKLEKDEE

-2865 TGNTI
+2865 TGNTL

-2978 VIEGWLFG
+2978 VIEGWIFG

-3008 QGNAKVGHSI
+3008 QGDAKIGHSV

-3026 IGKYNV
+3026 VGRYNV

-3037 HALHPEVQVGMPYSL
+3037 HTAHPEVEVGMPYSL
-3052 ANNGSGYCTVIV
+3052 ANSGSGYCTVIV

-3071 PDGMQMKNSGGP
+3071 PDGMQMTRSGGP
-3083 DDTGHVFGAGKGV
+3083 DDTGHVFGAGKGI
-3096 LPYEGYSSS
+3096 LPYEGYTSS
-3105 EDPWRMIPSNE
+3105 ETPWRMIPSNE
-3116 KEYYGA
+3116 KEYYGT
-3122 GREDD
+3122 GTEDA
-3127 YLQFVESLALATQ
+3127 YLLFIESLALATQ
-3140 TEVTV
+3140 TDVTI
-3145 GGNAFVKGSVYG
+3145 GGNAFIKGSVYG

-3176 QIGQGEGITQRYTD
+3176 QIGQGEGKNSRYTSEQWTNENPAD
-3190 YYGANAWPTDA
+3190 F
-3201 TEITTSYAECAHW
+3201 AECAHW
-3214 DYDETSGASYDK
+3214 DYDETSGATYDK
-3226 YAIYLNPADNKY
+3226 YAIYKYNGKY
-3238 YYDEEFEHY
+3238 YYDEQHTEY
-3247 ADGGSYIAKDGHT
+3247 ANGGSYIAKDGHSY
-3260 FYGNVF
+3260 YGNVF
-3266 GGGSGLVPYAPG
+3266 GGGSGLIPYAPG

-3292 VDITGG
+3292 VDIIGG
-3298 HILTSVYGGNELTNV
+3298 HILTSVYGGNEMTNV
-3313 GTYMLDSKNRP
+3313 GTYRDDDKNRP

-3332 CTINMVGGT
+3332 CTVNMVGGT
-3341 LGVPRTPADSKL
+3341 LGVPRTPEASKL

-3369 TGFNTWTNVVSTEV
+3369 LPFNTWTNVINTEV
-3383 NITGNARIYGST
+3383 NITGTARIFGST

-3405 RDANTTIGGSVTIG
+3405 SNAITNIGGSVTIG
-3419 GNTYTYSNVI
+3419 NTTYTYTNVVI
-3429 VGTTGQSYVDGNLFG
+3429 GTTGNSYVDGNVFG
-3444 GGRGFNGETQTA
+3444 GGRGFSGEAQTA
-3456 GTVGGNVTV
+3456 GSVGGNTTV
-3465 EIKDGTFLGSIYGG
+3465 NIMNGTMLGSIYGG

-3549 GRLTLQDGIT
+3549 GRLTLLDGT

-3643 HTIFTVKEPKPDVQ
+3643 HTVFTVKEPKPDVQ

-3753 SWPHEFT
+3753 SWPLEFT

-3820 GDAQVYIDFSG
+3820 GDAHVYIDFSG

-3839 TGYTTSGDCISGAVY
+3839 TGYTTSGDCIAGAVY

-3882 GSGKGKFSKK
+3882 GSGKGKFSQK

-3897 ADPDSQDDKDY
+3897 ATEGSQNENDY
-3908 YTREIYSIT
+3908 YTKDIYSIT

-3925 EVEMLGGYV
+3925 EVEMRGGYV

-3953 GGADDYSENGY
+3953 GGADDYSESGY
-3964 GETTSGKL
+3964 GETISGNL
-3972 WESTTVGD
+3972 WDNVSD
-3980 DAWHFLNS
+3980 NSKAFLSS

-4004 PSNPTITNGLPYG
+4004 STNPTLKDGLPYG

-4036 YLYCPEFYLGYV
+4036 YLYCPEFFLGYV

-4211 GKQSLNEIIINGG
+4211 GKQSLNEVIINGG
-4224 QIGGTHSYDQNDN
+4224 QIGGTHSYDQDDN

-4251 EGLAANY
+4251 EGLPANY

-4264 SVTINGGNIKA
+4264 SVTINGGDIKA

-4331 SGKLTTKYNTRMN
+4331 SGKRVTKYNTRMN

-4389 YDINPTLFEGKLDK
+4389 YDINPTLFEGRLDK

-4414 FDEDV
+4414 SDKAV

-4483 LGRLSA
+4483 LDRLSA
-4489 VYTNETAPAGLVTAI
+4489 IYTNETAPAGLVTAI
-4504 SAAISAN
+4504 STAISAN

-4558 NGATIDKDE
+4558 NGDPIDKDA
-4567 TDLVDAA
+4567 TNLVEAA

-4593 GGNAASTSGTFVEV
+4593 GGNAASTSGTYVVV

-4669 KDDAMSADMRK
+4669 NDDAMSADMRK

-4821 LAPYSKFGYE
+4821 LAPYSKYGYE

-4871 AKSQESQYEHDPETS
+4871 ARSQESQYEHDPETS
-4886 NDLRLN
+4886 KDLRIN

-4949 TDYVPDPELTETYDD
+4949 TDYVPDPELTETYED

-4976 DEGNIGTVFG
+4976 DEGNLGTVFG

-4997 HIDIGTGTWVTGWN
+4997 HIEIGTGTWVTDWN
-5011 NDGTPV
+5011 NDGTPI

-5023 GVRNDAVITG
+5023 GVRNNAEITG

-5039 DNADVTGNTDIRI
+5039 DNADVTGNTNITVGNTNITSAQQNLMIERNI
-5052 ANGHI
+5052 
-5057 YFNVYGG
+5057 YGG
-5064 GKMGSV
+5064 GNMGSV
-5070 GTIIN
+5070 GTI
-5075 DTTLTRHTDVES
+5075 TSQTKHESLTDG
-5087 EFALSWPYEF
+5087 FGMSWPYEF
-5097 VYKPNTGNTNIV
+5097 TYAANTGKTTININ
-5109 ITGGRLGFTGKDNF
+5109 GGRIGLSGKDWF
-5123 EMVDG
+5123 GLYE
-5128 HWSYL
+5128 
-5133 STPSTDNLPEGA
+5133 TDSNGDFIMEQLKDANGDPVLDEHNDPVRVKIP
-5145 KRLDNGDVFGGGKGQ
+5145 KREDNGDVYGGSKGILETGELEDID
-5160 VGDRYMEAHIANVNN
+5160 VFRYKEALKANVR
-5175 TTILID
+5175 TTE
-5181 YDATPDVDTI
+5181 V
-5191 EYNAGGTNINV
+5191 NINLPTPQASDIEILTSQDWDTEKSKYKDKYSLNIADGKFG
-5202 IAGSVYGGAE
+5202 IAGSVYGGGE
-5212 DGHVYGNTSLTI
+5212 DGHVYENTAVTI
-5224 GDGIIG
+5224 NGGYVG
-5230 HSAYGGGKG
+5230 HSVYGGGKG
-5239 KGTYQAT
+5239 KGTFSGK
-5246 VLKWK
+5246 LK
-5251 GLSDDDRKA
+5251 
-5260 RYYNSET
+5260 YNTGTEYET
-5267 VGGQTVYTTMKNI
+5267 
-5280 DDIDDQYKETVD
+5280 DI
-5292 VYSLTAGKVYGNSSI
+5292 YSWTSGKVYGNTNV
-5307 TMNGGHI
+5307 TMNDGYVM
-5314 LRNIYGGG
+5314 RNIYGGG

-5327 GKGNYAGGTDDYTSY
+5327 GKGNYAGGTDDYSY
-5342 APNGG
+5342 YNNGAISG
-5347 YGEKL
+5347 YGETL
-5352 NSAIWTPGNEFM
+5352 NGALWDSVSVNSKAFLS
-5364 TSGNVQI
+5364 SGKASV
-5371 TITDGT
+5371 TING
-5377 IGTVNG
+5377 GTVG
-5383 FKDDLPTGN
+5383 FILANDTKVIHLDKTVGTANENYTTYSDKVCSKDDLPTGN
-5392 VFGGCRGIPVP
+5392 VFGGARGQTAPDVG
-5403 NVPFDLLPRYV
+5403 NLSPRYK
-5414 YCPEFYLGYVNEATV
+5414 YAPDFFLGYVNQTQVVIGNASNAT
-5429 TIGTNGSNQGPRL
+5429 GPRIY
-5442 FGSVYGGG
+5442 GSVYGGG
-5450 QDGHVRRETNV
+5450 QDGHVRRDTRVEINK
-5461 TVYSGEIG
+5461 GEIG
-5469 NAYTTDNRKLVGT
+5469 LAYNDANRVLVGT
-5482 LAANA
+5482 LAKDA
-5487 TDDQIADHSDISSKQ
+5487 TDADKAIHSDSIHMH
-5502 WQHRGNVLGAG
+5502 WLNRGNVYGSG
-5513 SGIGQYD
+5513 SGIGKYD
-5520 SDGDKV
+5520 FDINGDGENEKGYG
-5526 DDTYSTAAGSVTHN
+5526 TSSGSVTRF
-5540 TTVNIYG
+5540 TTVIVNNTMDGTVGTPAANGNIIYR
-5547 GTIHHNVYGGGSLAS
+5547 NVYGGGSLAS
-5562 VGPPYMGHSLN
+5562 VGPP
-5573 GQRVDPTMGTEGA
+5573 RIPPARPDDPLERNDQEASTRGKQ
-5586 CNGESTLSIV
+5586 TLSQVSIAGV
-5596 NIMGKVGDETS
+5596 IGLKDGYNL
-5607 YANGYGGDV
+5607 GYGGNV
-5616 FGASRGADSNEK
+5616 YGASRGDATVDSK
-5628 LHLESNKNYATSFY
+5628 SYATDIFT
-5642 DKVSIKDG
+5642 KVTVKNG
-5650 ANVLGDVF
+5650 ADIAGNVF
-5658 GGGQAGL
+5658 GGGEVGL
-5665 VMKDTYVYMADFDG
+5665 VKNDARVAVQGGIFNSADRTQMAR
-5679 AQVSSAKIGHDLFG
+5679 IGNDLFG
-5693 GGDEADVNGN
+5693 GGDQTDVLGN
-5703 TYVTIGG
+5703 TYVNITG

-5727 TIDETQT
+5727 TIDETLT
-5734 DVHDK
+5734 DRHD
-5739 DAASDG
+5739 AEPASDG

-5775 IGTSGDDNG
+5775 IGTSGDENG

-5828 IANVNNAYVTINFN
+5828 IANVNNAYVTVNFN

-5860 EKPKIIIDAT
+5860 EKPKFIIDAT
-5870 YYTPKKTVIENEVE
+5870 YYTPKKTVIETVDNQDVE

-5899 QTNVITGSVYG
+5899 ETMVITGSVYG

-5924 MVDGLVGHTL
+5924 MVNGVVGHTL

-5948 LNLESPGNIKNY
+5948 LDLTSVGNLKSY

-5977 VLMENGYVVRN
+5977 VLMENGYVIRN
-5988 VFGGG
+5988 IFGGG

-6000 GNYAGGIDDYSLI
+6000 GNYAGGTDDYSLI
-6013 GYGERG
+6013 GYGELPG
-6019 ENDASK
+6019 ANEP
-6025 LWESDTDGDMAY
+6025 LWEGASGTMAY
-6037 MFMNSGKTRVEIRNG
+6037 EFMNSGKTRVEIRNG

-6058 SSGTTKDIEK
+6058 SSGSTKDIEK

-6090 NGNISPR
+6090 NGYISPR

-6116 GNLAGG
+6116 GNSAGG

-6162 DYQTRLGKT
+6162 DYQARLGKT

-6192 SYDIKDPSTGNPTG
+6192 SYVVKDATTG
-6206 DIDYNYSSGS
+6206 DAIKSRVPDKDGNYPDSIDYNYSSGS
-6216 VTCETYVEINE
+6216 VTCNTYVEINE
-6227 LAQGKT
+6227 LVKDKT
-6233 IIHQNIYGG
+6233 IIHQNVYGG

-6257 AELNTTTENY
+6257 AELNTTTEDY
-6267 PDIKVEGVSKRA
+6267 PDIKVDGVSKRS
-6279 YLTHKSTST
+6279 YLSHKSTST
-6288 THIVINGGTIGDKAS
+6288 NHIVINGGTIGDKAS

-6317 GNLEGETKLNLG
+6317 GNLEGKTKLNLG

-6352 NIFGGG
+6352 NVFGGG
-6358 EAGAVTKDTKVV
+6358 ESGSVTKDSKVV
-6370 IGGASN
+6370 IGGASS
-6376 GSPVQTRNVRPQATQ
+6376 GSPVQIRNTRPQATQ
-6391 AQPQQTQP
+6391 ADPQTQP
-6399 ANVQTPT
+6399 ASVQSPT

>member
-1 MSTRYR
+1 MNSRNKLT
-7 LITTLLLTALLAG
+7 ITLLLAAVLAG
-20 GNARA
+20 GNATA
-25 VVVRGNVYGGGNLA
+25 TGVVVKGSVYGGGNQADVQTDATVNISSGQVDGDVFGGGKGQTTVVTGNVTVNIGVYDNVQDEYVGTGSVGNVYGGSALGAVNATKALNGDLSATGSKTTSVNVNKGTVRGSVFGGGLGQSTPSNIAAQSFGSATVTVGAANDAAAPIIKGSVYGGSNANGVLLSDANVNVIRGTIGEITENEGVSTLSGGNVHGGGFGQPTLVQGNVTVNIGSKVNDVLSGYATILGDVYGGSAKGNVNAYIDTDDANALKHFSTSQTRVNLYGASEVHDIYGGGLGDNTQDNEIAANVYGPVTVTVEGGKADNVFGCNNLYGAPQDAVTVNVTGTSAPVSPATYSIANVYGGGNLA
-39 DVKGNTNV
+39 NNTVNPTVTISGNSYV
-47 NIGITYD
+47 N
-54 EGEGKYVP
+54 K
-62 VAQGQDTTTINGN
+62 
-75 VFGGGKGL
+75 VFGGGKEASIQSSAVNIGTDGTNSFIDQVFGGGDR
-83 ADNFTCDKAM
+83 ADLS
-93 VGVNNEGEGNL
+93 GN
-104 NPGATDK
+104 AVVSMTA
-111 GTRVTIGNGK
+111 GK
-121 VLGNVY
+121 VLTAVY
-127 GGGEIG
+127 GGCNAQGTVTG
-133 RVEWNTIVTIGL
+133 NTSVTLTGGTIGT
-145 GDGVASGT
+145 DQA
-153 PTSAPD
+153 
-159 IKGSVFGAGKGLDTH
+159 
-174 GYSALV
+174 
-180 RGNCTV
+180 
-186 TVQGNAKIGQNL
+186 NANVH
-198 YGGGEIA
+198 GGGF
-205 TAGRYWVKGI
+205 
-215 PYNTLGEGE
+215 
-224 SEPSY
+224 
-229 PESLAAG
+229 
-236 MPYIQRS
+236 
-243 GGVCRVTVS
+243 
-252 GHAVIG
+252 G
-258 PATAT
+258 PAT
-263 SSAGHVYGAGK
+263 
-274 GVEPNFIQGTS
+274 
-285 QRYVKDQGMQA
+285 YVKGNVAVQVGTIDQDPA
-296 FADEVAYKEFLQTLA
+296 T
-311 LVTNTIVT
+311 TVT
-319 IENDAKVK
+319 IWGD
-327 GSVYGGSENGFVQ
+327 VYGGSAQ
-340 TNTSVTVQGNS
+340 
-351 EIGKTN
+351 
-357 SYGNLF
+357 
-363 GGGKGITTFSEAGK
+363 
-377 VIGNTTLIISNGT
+377 
-390 LHGSVYGG
+390 
-398 GELGDVRGTTSITMN
+398 
-413 NGSVAKNVY
+413 
-422 GGGKGLDDNF
+422 
-432 TCDKAMVGVNN
+432 
-443 EGEGDLN
+443 
-450 PGATNKGTNVSIT
+450 
-463 NGTVY
+463 
-468 GNVYGGGEIGRVE
+468 
-481 WNTIVT
+481 
-487 IGTGAG
+487 
-493 VDNGE
+493 
-498 PTSAPDIKGSVFGA
+498 
-512 GKGVETHGYS
+512 
-522 ALVRGNCTVTVQGNA
+522 
-537 KIGNNVYGGG
+537 
-547 EIATVGRYW
+547 
-556 VKGIPHNVL
+556 
-565 GEGESVPSYPESLAT
+565 
-580 GMPYIQRSGGVC
+580 
-592 NVTVG
+592 
-597 GHAIIGP
+597 
-604 ATATNDA
+604 
-611 GHVYG
+611 GHVNAYPVDADADEDNRKYSTDKTTKVSLY
-616 AGKGVIPNYTQGTSQ
+616 AG
-631 RYVKDQGMQAFASE
+631 
-645 AAYEEFL
+645 
-652 QTLALVTN
+652 
-660 TTVTINSNA
+660 TINGDA
-669 QVIGSVYGGSENGF
+669 
-683 VQTNTGVNIQ
+683 
-693 GSCVIGSN
+693 
-701 GTTFGNIYGG
+701 
-711 GKGLATFDEAGRVN
+711 
-725 GNATLAISGG
+725 
-735 TVYGSVF
+735 
-742 GGGQLGAN
+742 
-750 KGSVTVNVSGGQV
+750 
-763 IKDVYGG
+763 
-770 GALANTNIDD
+770 
-780 NTTTQVNLTGGTMR
+780 
-794 DVYGG
+794 YGG
-799 GLGQVGN
+799 GLGTQTYPAYVGG
-806 DPIEAKVYGNVTV
+806 DILV
-819 ELNNGVA
+819 ELNGNSTQQVA
-826 NDAKGAVVNRIFGAN
+826 DDNKGAIVNRIFGAN
-841 NLNGS
+841 NLFGS
-846 PQKNITVNIYKT
+846 PKGDVTVNIYKT
-858 QNANEQR
+858 QNAAASR
-865 ITNPIVG
+865 ITNED
-872 QGDPEPT
+872 QSST
-879 AKVIGRYD
+879 AKELGRYD

-900 IPLDASTS
+900 IPLNTSAS
-908 STATTTV
+908 STATTKV
-915 LIDGCDMI
+915 VIEGCDRI

-959 NDAYVLDGLHYNN
+959 NDAYILDDKYYNN

-978 YYGYTH
+978 YRGYTH
-984 WDNATGDE
+984 WDPNTDGSE
-992 QDPFNPIDNTSSD
+992 QNPFNPIDNTSSD
-1005 TDTRGDATTKEARIA
+1005 PGGNASTKESRIA

-1035 GKINSVF
+1035 GKINSVY

-1058 YDEMIDDCRV
+1058 YEEMIDDCRV

-1085 IQMNLACVENLPTV
+1085 IQMNLDCVENLPTV

-1114 NITNGTYTKVFGG
+1114 NITNGTYTRVFGG

-1190 YKDPRINVISASK
+1190 YKNPRINVISASK

-1300 ANGEL
+1300 ASGEL

-1461 PTIGTTGQ
+1461 PTIGSDGQ
-1469 NDGMVFGSSRG
+1469 NNGMIFGSSRG
-1480 NVGAP
+1480 NVGTPDA
-1485 GTIHDRLAWVYD
+1485 IHDRLAWVYD
-1497 SKVIIGDTI
+1497 SKVIVGDTTTT
-1506 NSSNPAIKGSIYGGG
+1506 SNPSIKGSVYGGG
-1521 ENGHNYHDAYVHIHA
+1521 ENGHNYHDAYVRIHA
-1536 GAIGIHD
+1536 GMIGIHD
-1543 GTPADATRGNVY
+1543 GTAADATRSNVY

-1562 KYDSDANDVID
+1562 KYDSDANDVVD

-1591 GGTILRD
+1591 GGTIMRN

-1702 TQVIIGTLGQA
+1702 TQVIIGTPGQA

-1732 DTEVQINSGTIDHS
+1732 DTKVQINSGTIDHS

-1760 LWTPDDNDP
+1760 LWIPDTNDP
-1769 DDISSHSETA
+1769 DDLSIHSETA

-1794 NTRVEINGGT
+1794 NTRVEINGGI

-1813 NLGSVGKGNYSG
+1813 NLGSVGKGNYAG
-1825 GTDDYSTAGYGEL
+1825 GTDDYSTDGYGEL

-2064 RGPSSGLPAKV
+2064 RGPSSGLPANV

-2131 DGVEYTGT
+2131 NGVEYTGT

-2237 EAMVHGAVTVTVD
+2237 EAKVHGAVTVTVD

-2257 FGANNLCGAPQGT
+2257 FGANNLCGAPQST

-2456 HVISTGNAFSISKT
+2456 HVISTGSAYSISKT
-2470 PRTFIERAQI
+2470 PRTFIERAQV
-2480 YLPDADTKRYD
+2480 YLPDANTKRYD

-2579 SDKTSYIYGSG
+2579 NDKTSYIYGSG

-2725 SFYAPYSGKITIN
+2725 SFYAPYSGQITIN

-2816 VQLPKLEKDA
+2816 VQLPKLEKDD

-2865 TGNTI
+2865 TGNTL

-2978 VIEGWLFG
+2978 VIEGWIFG

-3008 QGNAKVGHSI
+3008 QGDAKIGHSV

-3026 IGKYNV
+3026 VGRYNV

-3037 HALHPEVQVGMPYSL
+3037 HTAHPEVEVGMPYSL
-3052 ANNGSGYCTVIV
+3052 ANSGSGYCTVIV

-3071 PDGMQMKNSGGP
+3071 PDGMQMTRNGGP
-3083 DDTGHVFGAGKGV
+3083 DDTGHVFGAGKGI
-3096 LPYEGYSSS
+3096 LPYEGYTSS
-3105 EDPWRMIPSNE
+3105 ETPWRMIPSNE
-3116 KEYYGA
+3116 KEYYGT
-3122 GREDD
+3122 GTEDA
-3127 YLQFVESLALATQ
+3127 YLLFIESLALATQ
-3140 TEVTV
+3140 TDVTI
-3145 GGNAFVKGSVYG
+3145 GGNAFIKGSVYG

-3176 QIGQGEGITQRYTD
+3176 QIGQGEGKNSRYTSEQWTNENPAD
-3190 YYGANAWPTDA
+3190 F
-3201 TEITTSYAECAHW
+3201 AECAHW
-3214 DYDETSGASYDK
+3214 DYDETSGATYDK
-3226 YAIYLNPADNKY
+3226 YAIYEYNGKY
-3238 YYDEEFEHY
+3238 YYDEQHTEY
-3247 ADGGSYIAKDGHT
+3247 ANGGSYIAKDGHT
-3260 FYGNVF
+3260 YYGNVF
-3266 GGGSGLVPYAPG
+3266 GGGSGLIPYAPG
-3278 KWHYAAGSVGGNST
+3278 KWHYAAGSVGGNCT
-3292 VDITGG
+3292 VDIIGG
-3298 HILTSVYGGNELTNV
+3298 HILTSVYGGNEMTNV
-3313 GTYMLDSKNRP
+3313 GTYRDDDKNRP

-3332 CTINMVGGT
+3332 CTVNMVGGT
-3341 LGVPRTPADSKL
+3341 LGVPRTVADSKA

-3369 TGFNTWTNVVSTEV
+3369 LPFNSWTNVINTEV
-3383 NITGNARIYGST
+3383 YISGNARIYGST

-3405 RDANTTIGGSVTIG
+3405 SNAITNIGGSVTIG
-3419 GNTYTYSNVI
+3419 NTTYTYTNVVI
-3429 VGTTGQSYVDGNLFG
+3429 GTTGNSYVDGNVFG
-3444 GGRGFNGETQTA
+3444 GGRGFSGEAQTA
-3456 GTVGGNVTV
+3456 GSVGGNTTV
-3465 EIKDGTFLGSIYGG
+3465 NIMNGTMLGSIYGG

-3549 GRLTLQDGIT
+3549 GRLTLLDGT

-3643 HTIFTVKEPKPDVQ
+3643 HTVFTVKEPKPDVQ

-3705 SVGIVDCTVEEVTTK
+3705 SVGIVDCSVEEVTTK

-3820 GDAQVYIDFSG
+3820 GDAHVYIDFSG

-3839 TGYTTSGDCISGAVY
+3839 TDYTTSGDCISGAVY

-3882 GSGKGKFSKK
+3882 GSGKGKFSQR

-3897 ADPDSQDDKDY
+3897 ATEGSQYENDY
-3908 YTREIYSIT
+3908 YTKDIYSIT

-3925 EVEMLGGYV
+3925 EVEMRGGYV

-3953 GGADDYSENGY
+3953 GGADDYSESGY
-3964 GETTSGKL
+3964 GETTGGNL
-3972 WESTTVGD
+3972 WDNVSD
-3980 DAWHFLNS
+3980 NSQAFLNS
-3988 GICTVKIYGG
+3988 GISTVKIYGG
-3998 TVGYIA
+3998 TVGYIDY
-4004 PSNPTITNGLPYG
+4004 SNPNSYIKDGLPYG

-4055 GLPTADQGAN
+4055 GLPAGEQEPGYIA
-4065 YVPPVINGSVYGGGQ
+4065 PVINGSVYGGGQ

-4130 YNFNYDDDFDDQVTY
+4130 YDFNYDDDFDDQVTY
-4145 NGRATKEQDYSTSAG
+4145 NERATKEQDYSTSAG
-4160 SVTRFTKVV
+4160 SVTRFTNVT
-4169 INDGTIYRNVYGGGS
+4169 INGGTIYRNVYGGGS

-4224 QIGGTHSYDQNDN
+4224 QIGGTHSYDQDDN

-4251 EGLAANY
+4251 EGLPANY

-4275 DAFGG
+4275 DVFGG

-4288 GVDINMLDGM
+4288 GVDVNMLGGTI
-4298 VEHSIYGGGAL
+4298 EHSIYGGGAL
-4309 ANTNTSNWDN
+4309 ANTNTSNWNSTGGTDGKG
-4319 ANDDWKAGMITT
+4319 DWKDGMITT
-4331 SGKLTTKYNTRMN
+4331 SGKRVTKYDTRMN

-4355 GGALGRLANSSQ
+4355 GGALGRLANSTQ

-4389 YDINPTLFEGKLDK
+4389 FDINPTLFESRLDK

-4414 FDEDV
+4414 FDEAV

-4511 GTYSTTESEAD
+4511 GTYTTTESESD
-4522 KTALDNAIAAMNTEL
+4522 KTALDNAIASMNTEL

-4567 TDLVDAA
+4567 TDLVAAA

-4593 GGNAASTSGTFVEV
+4593 GGNAASTSGTFVEI

-4653 LNSGEGS
+4653 MNSGEGS

-4669 KDDAMSADMRK
+4669 NDDAISADMRK

-4821 LAPYSKFGYE
+4821 LAPYSKYGYE

-4871 AKSQESQYEHDPETS
+4871 ARSQESQYEHDPVTS

-4926 QIYEKVIGEET
+4926 QIYEKVIGEDT

-4943 YKVNHK
+4943 YKINHK

-4986 GGFLADVAGDT
+4986 GGYLADVVGDT
-4997 HIDIGTGTWVTGWN
+4997 HIEIGTGTWVTDWN
-5011 NDGTPV
+5011 NDGTPI

-5023 GVRNDAVITG
+5023 GERNDAIITG

-5064 GKMGSV
+5064 GKLGSV

-5097 VYKPNTGNTNIV
+5097 VYKPNTGNTSITV
-5109 ITGGRLGFTGKDNF
+5109 TGGRLGFTGKDNF

-5133 STPSTDNLPEGA
+5133 STPSTDNLPAGA
-5145 KRLDNGDVFGGGKGQ
+5145 KRLDNGDIFGGGKGQ

-5181 YDATPDVDTI
+5181 YDATPDVDAI

-5230 HSAYGGGKG
+5230 HSVYGGGKG

-5292 VYSLTAGKVYGNSSI
+5292 IYSLTAGKVYGNSSI

-5392 VFGGCRGIPVP
+5392 VFGGCRGISVP

-5520 SDGDKV
+5520 SDGDKDV
-5526 DDTYSTAAGSVTHN
+5526 DTHSTAAGSVTHN

-5547 GTIHHNVYGGGSLAS
+5547 GTIYHNVYGGGSLAS

-5573 GQRVDPTMGTEGA
+5573 GVRVDPIMGTEGS
-5586 CNGESTLSIV
+5586 CNGWSTLSIV
-5596 NIMGKVGDETS
+5596 NIMGKVGDDES

-5727 TIDETQT
+5727 TIIET
-5734 DVHDK
+5734 VRHNK
-5739 DAASDG
+5739 APAADG
-5745 ALYEFALS
+5745 ALYDFAIS

-5784 DIFGAGKGNLDI
+5784 DIFGAGKGNLGI
-5796 DWASKGIDIEADNLD
+5796 DWASKGIDIESNNLD
-5811 KDAVIN
+5811 PDAVFSVLDEN
-5817 ILNEYRYEEQR
+5817 FFDEQS
-5828 IANVNNAYVTINFN
+5828 IANVNNSYVTINFS
-5842 SSLEHA
+5842 SSLNQVQA
-5848 QAMTIWDSDDQK
+5848 QTIWDDDDQK

-5948 LNLESPGNIKNY
+5948 LNMESPGNFKNY

-5977 VLMENGYVVRN
+5977 VLMENGYVIRN

-6000 GNYAGGIDDYSLI
+6000 GNYAGGIDDYSLV

-6037 MFMNSGKTRVEIRNG
+6037 HFMNSGKTRVEIRNG

-6058 SSGTTKDIEK
+6058 SSGATKDIEK

-6116 GNLAGG
+6116 GNSAGG

-6148 AEIGIPFVAADNGI
+6148 AEIGIPYVAADNGI

-6192 SYDIKDPSTGNPTG
+6192 SYIVKDANTG
-6206 DIDYNYSSGS
+6206 DAIKSLVPDDKGNYPDSIDYNYSSGS
-6216 VTCETYVEINE
+6216 VTCNTYVEINE
-6227 LAQGKT
+6227 LVKDKT

-6257 AELNTTTENY
+6257 AELNTTTEDY
-6267 PDIKVEGVSKRA
+6267 PDIKNNDNTSKRA
-6279 YLTHKSTST
+6279 YLSHKSSST

-6303 YAANYGGNVFGASR
+6303 YAVGYGGNVFGASR
-6317 GNLEGETKLNLG
+6317 GNLDGKTKLNLG
-6329 ENASRYAST
+6329 NNASRYAST

-6358 EAGAVTKDTKVV
+6358 EAGAVIKDTKVV

-6406 RNAATEAPQNRSVT
+6406 RNAAVEAPQNRSVT

>member
-1 MSTRYR
+1 MKHIRYMNSR
-7 LITTLLLTALLAG
+7 NKLTITLLLAAVLAG
-20 GNARA
+20 GNATA
-25 VVVRGNVYGGGNLA
+25 TGVVVKGSVYGGGNQADVLTDATVNISSGQVDGDVFGGGKGQTTVVTGNVTVNIGVYDNVQNEYVGTGSVGNVYGGSALGAVNATKEENGDLSATGSKTTSVNVNKGTVRGSVFGGGLGQTTPSDIAAQSFGSATVTVGAANDAAAPIIKGSVYGGSNANGVLLSDANVNIIRGTIGEITENEGVSTLSGGNVHGGGFGQPTLVQGNVTVNIGSKENDVLSGYATILGDVYGGSAKGNVNAYIDTDDANALKHFSTSQTRVNLYGATEVHDIYGGGLGDNTQDNEIAANVYGPVTVTVEGGKADNVFGCNNLYGAPQNAVTVNVTGTSEPVSPATYSIANVYGGGNLA
-39 DVKGNTNV
+39 NNTVSPTVNV
-47 NIGITYD
+47 S
-54 EGEGKYVP
+54 GKSYV
-62 VAQGQDTTTINGN
+62 NK
-75 VFGGGKGL
+75 VFGGGKEACIQSSAVNIGTDGTNSFIDQVFGGGDR
-83 ADNFTCDKAM
+83 ADLS
-93 VGVNNEGEGNL
+93 GN
-104 NPGATDK
+104 AVVSMTA
-111 GTRVTIGNGK
+111 GK
-121 VLGNVY
+121 VLTAVY
-127 GGGEIG
+127 GGCNAQGTVTG
-133 RVEWNTIVTIGL
+133 NTSVTLTGGTIGT
-145 GDGVASGT
+145 DQA
-153 PTSAPD
+153 
-159 IKGSVFGAGKGLDTH
+159 
-174 GYSALV
+174 
-180 RGNCTV
+180 
-186 TVQGNAKIGQNL
+186 NANVH
-198 YGGGEIA
+198 GGGF
-205 TAGRYWVKGI
+205 
-215 PYNTLGEGE
+215 
-224 SEPSY
+224 
-229 PESLAAG
+229 
-236 MPYIQRS
+236 
-243 GGVCRVTVS
+243 
-252 GHAVIG
+252 G
-258 PATAT
+258 PAT
-263 SSAGHVYGAGK
+263 
-274 GVEPNFIQGTS
+274 
-285 QRYVKDQGMQA
+285 YVKGNVAVQVGTIDQDPA
-296 FADEVAYKEFLQTLA
+296 T
-311 LVTNTIVT
+311 TVT
-319 IENDAKVK
+319 IWGD
-327 GSVYGGSENGFVQ
+327 VYGGSAQ
-340 TNTSVTVQGNS
+340 
-351 EIGKTN
+351 
-357 SYGNLF
+357 
-363 GGGKGITTFSEAGK
+363 
-377 VIGNTTLIISNGT
+377 
-390 LHGSVYGG
+390 
-398 GELGDVRGTTSITMN
+398 
-413 NGSVAKNVY
+413 
-422 GGGKGLDDNF
+422 
-432 TCDKAMVGVNN
+432 
-443 EGEGDLN
+443 
-450 PGATNKGTNVSIT
+450 
-463 NGTVY
+463 
-468 GNVYGGGEIGRVE
+468 
-481 WNTIVT
+481 
-487 IGTGAG
+487 
-493 VDNGE
+493 
-498 PTSAPDIKGSVFGA
+498 
-512 GKGVETHGYS
+512 
-522 ALVRGNCTVTVQGNA
+522 
-537 KIGNNVYGGG
+537 
-547 EIATVGRYW
+547 
-556 VKGIPHNVL
+556 
-565 GEGESVPSYPESLAT
+565 
-580 GMPYIQRSGGVC
+580 
-592 NVTVG
+592 
-597 GHAIIGP
+597 
-604 ATATNDA
+604 
-611 GHVYG
+611 GHVNAYPVDADADEDNRKYSTDKTTKVSLY
-616 AGKGVIPNYTQGTSQ
+616 AG
-631 RYVKDQGMQAFASE
+631 
-645 AAYEEFL
+645 
-652 QTLALVTN
+652 
-660 TTVTINSNA
+660 TINGDA
-669 QVIGSVYGGSENGF
+669 
-683 VQTNTGVNIQ
+683 
-693 GSCVIGSN
+693 
-701 GTTFGNIYGG
+701 
-711 GKGLATFDEAGRVN
+711 
-725 GNATLAISGG
+725 
-735 TVYGSVF
+735 
-742 GGGQLGAN
+742 
-750 KGSVTVNVSGGQV
+750 
-763 IKDVYGG
+763 
-770 GALANTNIDD
+770 
-780 NTTTQVNLTGGTMR
+780 
-794 DVYGG
+794 YGG
-799 GLGQVGN
+799 GLGTQTYPAYVGG
-806 DPIEAKVYGNVTV
+806 DILV
-819 ELNNGVA
+819 ELNGNSTQQVA
-826 NDAKGAVVNRIFGAN
+826 DDNKGAIVNRIFGAN
-841 NLNGS
+841 NLFGS
-846 PQKNITVNIYKT
+846 PKGDVTVNIYKT
-858 QNANEQR
+858 QNAAASR
-865 ITNPIVG
+865 ITNED
-872 QGDPEPT
+872 QSST
-879 AKVIGRYD
+879 AKVLGRYD

-900 IPLDASTS
+900 IPLNTSAS
-908 STATTTV
+908 STATTRV
-915 LIDGCDMI
+915 LIEGCDRI
-923 SINQV
+923 SIGQV

-959 NDAYVLDGLHYNN
+959 NDAYILDDKYYNN

-978 YYGYTH
+978 YRGYTH
-984 WDNATGDE
+984 WDPNTDGSE
-992 QDPFNPIDNTSSD
+992 QNPFNPIDNTSSD
-1005 TDTRGDATTKEARIA
+1005 PGGDASTKESRIA

-1035 GKINSVF
+1035 GKINSVY

-1058 YDEMIDDCRV
+1058 YEEMIDDCRV

-1085 IQMNLACVENLPTV
+1085 IQMNLDCVENLPTV

-1114 NITNGTYTKVFGG
+1114 NITNGTYTRVFGG

-1190 YKDPRINVISASK
+1190 YKNPRINVISASK

-1300 ANGEL
+1300 VNGEL

-1310 ARNAANITGDVFGGG
+1310 ARNAANITGDVYGGG
-1325 NGLANDVTSAKV
+1325 NGLTNDVTSAKV

-1461 PTIGTTGQ
+1461 PTIGSDGQ
-1469 NDGMVFGSSRG
+1469 NNGMIFGSSRG

-1536 GAIGIHD
+1536 GTIGIHD

-1562 KYDSDANDVID
+1562 KYDSDANDVVD

-1702 TQVIIGTLGQA
+1702 TQVIIGTPGQA

-1760 LWTPDDNDP
+1760 LRIPDTNDP
-1769 DDISSHSETA
+1769 DDLSIHSETA

-1813 NLGSVGKGNYSG
+1813 NLGSVGKGNYAG
-1825 GTDDYSTAGYGEL
+1825 GTDDYSTDGYGEL

-2064 RGPSSGLPAKV
+2064 RGPSSGLPANV

-2237 EAMVHGAVTVTVD
+2237 EAKVHGAVTVTVD

-2257 FGANNLCGAPQGT
+2257 FGANNLCGAPQST

-2308 MAGGYVNRIFGGGK
+2308 MVGGYVNRIFGGGK
-2322 LADVAG
+2322 LADVSG

-2456 HVISTGNAFSISKT
+2456 HVISTGSAYSISKT
-2470 PRTFIERAQI
+2470 PRTFIERAQV

-2579 SDKTSYIYGSG
+2579 NDKTSYIYGSG

-2725 SFYAPYSGKITIN
+2725 SFYAPYSGQITIN

-2843 DHTVLGA
+2843 DHPVLGA

-2978 VIEGWLFG
+2978 TVQGNLFG

-3008 QGNAKVGHSI
+3008 QGDAKIGHSV

-3026 IGKYNV
+3026 VGRYNV

-3037 HALHPEVQVGMPYSL
+3037 HTAHPEVEVGMPYSL
-3052 ANNGSGYCTVIV
+3052 ANSGSGYCTVIV

-3071 PDGMQMKNSGGP
+3071 PDGMQMTRNGGP
-3083 DDTGHVFGAGKGV
+3083 DDTGHVFGAGKGI
-3096 LPYEGYSSS
+3096 LPYEGYTSS
-3105 EDPWRMIPSNE
+3105 ETPWRMIPSNE
-3116 KEYYGA
+3116 KEYYGT
-3122 GREDD
+3122 GTEDA
-3127 YLQFVESLALATQ
+3127 YLLFIESLALATQ
-3140 TEVTV
+3140 TDVTI
-3145 GGNAFVKGSVYG
+3145 GGNAFIKGSVYG

-3176 QIGQGEGITQRYTD
+3176 QIGQGEGKNSRYTSEQWTNENPAD
-3190 YYGANAWPTDA
+3190 F
-3201 TEITTSYAECAHW
+3201 AECAHW
-3214 DYDETSGASYDK
+3214 DYDETSGATYDK
-3226 YAIYLNPADNKY
+3226 YAIYEYNGKY
-3238 YYDEEFEHY
+3238 YYDEQHTEY
-3247 ADGGSYIAKDGHT
+3247 ANGGSYIAKDGHT
-3260 FYGNVF
+3260 YYGNVF
-3266 GGGSGLVPYAPG
+3266 GGGSGLIPYAPG
-3278 KWHYAAGSVGGNST
+3278 KWHYAAGSVGGNCT
-3292 VDITGG
+3292 VDIIGG
-3298 HILTSVYGGNELTNV
+3298 HILTSVYGGNEMTNV
-3313 GTYMLDSKNRP
+3313 GTYRDDDKNRP

-3332 CTINMVGGT
+3332 CTVNMVGGT
-3341 LGVPRTPADSKL
+3341 LGVPRTVADSKA

-3369 TGFNTWTNVVSTEV
+3369 LPFNSWTNVINTEV
-3383 NITGNARIYGST
+3383 NITGTARIFGSS

-3405 RDANTTIGGSVTIG
+3405 SNAITNIGGSVTIG
-3419 GNTYTYSNVI
+3419 NTTYTYTNVVI
-3429 VGTTGQSYVDGNLFG
+3429 GTTGNSYVDGNVFG
-3444 GGRGFNGETQTA
+3444 GGRGFSGEAQTA
-3456 GTVGGNVTV
+3456 GSVGGNTTV
-3465 EIKDGTFLGSIYGG
+3465 NIMNGTMLGSIYGG

-3549 GRLTLQDGIT
+3549 GRLTLLDGT

-3643 HTIFTVKEPKPDVQ
+3643 HTVFTVKEPKPDVQ

-3705 SVGIVDCTVEEVTTK
+3705 SVGIVDCSVEEVTTK

-3820 GDAQVYIDFSG
+3820 GDAHVYIDFSG

-3839 TGYTTSGDCISGAVY
+3839 TDYTTSGDCISGAVY

-3882 GSGKGKFSKK
+3882 GSGKGKFSQK

-3897 ADPDSQDDKDY
+3897 ATEGSQYENDY
-3908 YTREIYSIT
+3908 YTKDIYSIT

-3925 EVEMLGGYV
+3925 EVEMRGGYV

-3953 GGADDYSENGY
+3953 GGADDYSESGY
-3964 GETTSGKL
+3964 GETTSGNL
-3972 WESTTVGD
+3972 WDNVSD
-3980 DAWHFLNS
+3980 NSKAFLSS

-4004 PSNPTITNGLPYG
+4004 PTNPTIKDGLPYG

-4130 YNFNYDDDFDDQVTY
+4130 YDFNYDDDFDDQVTY

-4160 SVTRFTKVV
+4160 SVTRFTSVT

-4198 EYRKGDTETGHGV
+4198 EYRKGDASHSAGM
-4211 GKQSLNEIIINGG
+4211 QSLNEVIINGG
-4224 QIGGTHSYDQNDN
+4224 QIGGTHSYDQDDN

-4251 EGLAANY
+4251 EGLPANY

-4275 DAFGG
+4275 DVFGG

-4288 GVDINMLDGM
+4288 GVDVNMLGGTI
-4298 VEHSIYGGGAL
+4298 EHSIYGGGAL
-4309 ANTNTSNWDN
+4309 ANTNTSNWNSTGGTDGKG
-4319 ANDDWKAGMITT
+4319 DWKDGMITT
-4331 SGKLTTKYNTRMN
+4331 SGKRVTKYDTRMN

-4389 YDINPTLFEGKLDK
+4389 YDINPTLFESRLDK

-4414 FDEDV
+4414 FDEAV

-4511 GTYSTTESEAD
+4511 GTYTTTESESD
-4522 KTALDNAIAAMNTEL
+4522 KTALDNAIASMNTEL

-4567 TDLVDAA
+4567 TDLVAAA

-4593 GGNAASTSGTFVEV
+4593 GGNAASTSGTFVEI

-4669 KDDAMSADMRK
+4669 KDDAISADMRK

-4821 LAPYSKFGYE
+4821 LAPYSKYGYE

-4871 AKSQESQYEHDPETS
+4871 ARSQESQYEHDPVTS

-4926 QIYEKVIGEET
+4926 QIYEKVIGEDT

-4943 YKVNHK
+4943 YKINHK

-4986 GGFLADVAGDT
+4986 GGYLADVAGNT
-4997 HIDIGTGTWVTGWN
+4997 HIEIGTGTWVTGWN
-5011 NDGTPV
+5011 NDGTPI

-5023 GVRNDAVITG
+5023 GVRNDAIITG

-5064 GKMGSV
+5064 GKLGSV

-5097 VYKPNTGNTNIV
+5097 VYKPNTGNTSITV
-5109 ITGGRLGFTGKDNF
+5109 TGGRLGFTGKDNF

-5133 STPSTDNLPEGA
+5133 STPSTDNLPAGA
-5145 KRLDNGDVFGGGKGQ
+5145 KRLDNGDIFGGGKGQ

-5181 YDATPDVDTI
+5181 YDATPDVDAI

-5230 HSAYGGGKG
+5230 HSVYGGGKG

-5292 VYSLTAGKVYGNSSI
+5292 IYSLTAGKVYGNSSI

-5392 VFGGCRGIPVP
+5392 VFGGCRGISVP

-5502 WQHRGNVLGAG
+5502 WLHRGNVLGAG

-5520 SDGDKV
+5520 SDGDKDV
-5526 DDTYSTAAGSVTHN
+5526 DTHSTAAGSVTHN

-5547 GTIHHNVYGGGSLAS
+5547 GTIYHNVYGGGSLAS

-5573 GQRVDPTMGTEGA
+5573 GVRVDPIMGTEGS
-5586 CNGESTLSIV
+5586 CNGWSTLSIV
-5596 NIMGKVGDETS
+5596 NIMGKVGDDES

-5727 TIDETQT
+5727 TIIET
-5734 DVHDK
+5734 VRHNK
-5739 DAASDG
+5739 APAADG
-5745 ALYEFALS
+5745 ALYDFAIS
-5753 WPVKLVYKSGT
+5753 WPVKLVYKPET

-5784 DIFGAGKGNLDI
+5784 DIFGAGKGNLGI
-5796 DWASKGIDIEADNLD
+5796 DWASKGIDIESNNLD
-5811 KDAVIN
+5811 PDAVFSVLDEN
-5817 ILNEYRYEEQR
+5817 FFDEQS
-5828 IANVNNAYVTINFN
+5828 IANVNNSYVTINFS
-5842 SSLEHA
+5842 SSLNQVQA
-5848 QAMTIWDSDDQK
+5848 QTIWDDDDQK

-5948 LNLESPGNIKNY
+5948 LNMESPGNFKNY

-5977 VLMENGYVVRN
+5977 VLMENGYVIRN

-6000 GNYAGGIDDYSLI
+6000 GNYAGGIDDYSLV

-6037 MFMNSGKTRVEIRNG
+6037 HFMNSGKTRVEIRNG

-6058 SSGTTKDIEK
+6058 SSGATKDIEK

-6116 GNLAGG
+6116 GNSAGG

-6148 AEIGIPFVAADNGI
+6148 AEIGIPYVAADNGI

-6192 SYDIKDPSTGNPTG
+6192 SYIVKDANTG
-6206 DIDYNYSSGS
+6206 DAIKSLVPDDKGNYPDSIDYNYSSGS
-6216 VTCETYVEINE
+6216 VTCNTYVEINE
-6227 LAQGKT
+6227 LVKDKT

-6257 AELNTTTENY
+6257 AELNTTTEDY
-6267 PDIKVEGVSKRA
+6267 PDIKNNDNTSKRA
-6279 YLTHKSTST
+6279 YLSHKSSST

-6303 YAANYGGNVFGASR
+6303 YAVGYGGNVFGASR
-6317 GNLEGETKLNLG
+6317 GNLDGKTKLNLG
-6329 ENASRYAST
+6329 NNASRYAST

-6358 EAGAVTKDTKVV
+6358 EAGAVIKDTKVV

-6406 RNAATEAPQNRSVT
+6406 RNAAVEAPQNRSVT